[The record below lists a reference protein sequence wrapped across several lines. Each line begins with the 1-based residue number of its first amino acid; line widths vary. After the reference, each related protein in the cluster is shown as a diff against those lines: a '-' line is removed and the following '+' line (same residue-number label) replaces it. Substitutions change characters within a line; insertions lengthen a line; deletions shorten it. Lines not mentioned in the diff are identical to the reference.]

1 MQNLKYKAL
10 SIAMAVMTAASP
22 VLSSYT
28 AFASDNVADSIVV
41 NDDGTVSQ
49 TFTLGD
55 DSDDS
60 SEEKETKFLFL
71 NLKTTGGKAI
81 IAEGRDQEQ
90 TIRLDEKQDGSEYI
104 DVYDQDGL
112 LISSENAAENA
123 YMYVYEAEADNIVS
137 VKAEADDGYVINL
150 YELVD
155 DDTSKPEE
163 TGFDEKV
170 TSFMYPTFVDADK
183 TITIGFE
190 KTKTH
195 EDDITVEEVKTEDK
209 KDTQEDLS
217 DNLTVNDEKSEDGEA
232 GSEEGKTDKA
242 KDDLSDD
249 LTVNDTA
256 EDAEGAGE
264 NTGAEGEGAEAGSEN
279 GTAEDNADAVDA
291 DDKMGDLTVND
302 DIGIDG
308 SSSEEKAVVDGE
320 EGDGNTESLEDEA
333 DSSATTGN
341 EDEDELLNDSDI
353 STELV
358 TGDEIDEEKELAADE
373 AKSDTEDNIA
383 DEEGYP
389 SCASYVYKTEAVAKK
404 DKYFDINTYSEYE
417 DTNIEVVSVDG
428 NTDQQTW
435 NDDDS
440 FTVIYKE
447 SLKDNPDYYWNKE
460 VKFVVVEDADMATA
474 KSSECDN
481 ILPDWAPIGDADGV
495 GVPELAGTVLQGKT
509 YNVLVNDT
517 SWNPDVV
524 TNGYDI
530 SRFRMSTTGD
540 LGDFDVSKPGSYTL
554 RYVVSYFTLP
564 KYRWYVDTT
573 INVIDH
579 IDGHRIKVLNDS
591 IDVRMNGERLE
602 YGELYA
608 SEQSNVTFTVQV
620 SNANTFNEINPI
632 VKVLNGA
639 GEENPEAVNFT
650 TADSDSGKIYTYN
663 VNLKD
668 DEYITIDDT
677 NNICTFALGQS
688 YFGAWYPIKDNY
700 ITKDDINEIEQTYG
714 NVNTPP
720 EDEGDIVAYASGTN
734 TKNFGTIGVGQAH
747 GANVGIG
754 AVGYRTVMLGI
765 TSSGQTAIA
774 KWVSG
779 LTNTYDAAN
788 MKHFKAWLNT
798 RQLICADCTTWGEGQ
813 HAGWYASDQFPF
825 TITATAT
832 YNSSTN
838 KLTVKLDAVG
848 NASMSGN
855 YQKLAGDNSFT
866 GTSGYS
872 ITIRKRLV
880 NEEWAAKFYRV
891 RLNTKFTIYRYTNSA
906 WKEQKTVT
914 LSGATRDSVSVEGLQ
929 KGKYKVVEETNSNG
943 CVLNHDKYIFYLNES
958 NPSWQTGDD
967 VESGSVTENVSGT
980 YVLNYTQYYHGI
992 VLKKENDEGK
1002 PLSKAY
1008 FKIEYKPNST
1018 SSPEA
1023 TWYAKTDTNGEIILD
1038 NKHIQTNYTLPNG
1051 TKVKSSEAP
1060 LNAADD
1066 PVLPPGCLTITE
1078 VEAPDGY
1085 QLSSKSVTVSLKA
1098 VDNETRTLLY
1108 NVPTFVNTP
1117 DTGDFQLNKKI
1128 YHPSNFA
1135 SKTPRLYINTQ
1146 FKIYSDYDTTTKT
1159 CSGLVKTVAVSAN
1172 NTDDTSY
1179 SVLVEG
1185 LKPGRYYLQESKRN
1199 PGTVQNTNTYY
1210 FDITAG
1216 KKTSSFTNVETGNS
1230 GTAVANNPFRLTGK
1244 MFSKTDPNGRPLSGA
1259 TFKVVYSPLEPEDG
1273 YNPMYTWYFKTDSN
1287 GEVLYDSDHY
1297 VSNFNGSWSD
1307 DPLKLDDGTWAIP
1320 SGSLWVTEVEAP
1332 AGYKLDTQTHSIKL
1346 TGRLDSNGVYTIP
1359 DLEAEDLTII
1369 EYPDGWNVDL
1379 MTKKMDAA
1387 DGTPLSDAVFGIYS
1401 DRNCN
1406 NLITRLKSGRDGYTG
1421 TYRMEF
1427 DGDVNSTTVYCR
1439 EIKAPEGYQEND
1451 TIYPLTLT
1459 KANDNGQTRIFGE
1472 NGINGLGV
1480 YDEKV
1485 SEKWR
1490 LRYRVKKVDGDG
1502 HPVEGAVFRVYNAN
1516 NNPIAELTTNADGY
1530 SDIKGVQQIEGDVDS
1545 YTLYCKE
1552 TSAPAGYIFD
1562 STKRYTLT
1570 WNHSTYEALKNRGD
1584 ESGELQTFG
1593 GDTGIVNLTPTAT
1606 PTPVIT
1612 QPATPTPSDSPTPT
1626 PTKKPTPTPSD
1637 KPTPTPTDKPTPTP
1651 SDKPTPTPTDKPT
1664 PTPTDKPTPTP
1675 SDKPTPTPSET
1686 PTPTPTNTPTPTPT
1700 NTPTPT
1706 PTNTPTPT
1714 STPIPTPTDEP
1725 PTPGNGYVY
1734 VKKTSRAGQDL
1745 MDLDGYSLKGGKF
1758 SVTGGGFTGTLTTEE
1773 DGISNHLQ
1781 LPNNAYQTA
1790 VANDYED
1797 TNRAVV
1803 DETAIAP
1810 LSDTPD
1816 DTAYDV
1822 TDMDDVDSTS
1832 DNISDD
1838 VANTNNAIS
1847 EDVDALLDADYSD
1860 SSDEVI
1866 DDIDE
1871 YTGDDEGIANMALN
1885 PKITSYKVT
1894 EIEAPLGHNNY
1905 GVTKSFS
1912 VTMPQDKDRVI
1923 EVQFSDDPK
1932 VLDSRMTIKKLSA
1945 KGNPISGTIFKV
1957 EYIDDFNGNSDN
1969 VKRTWY
1975 LQSDAN
1981 GIVRFDDNH
1990 VVTSL
1995 TQYRSDEFFKFNNN
2009 IVLPYYG
2016 QLRFTEVSTPA
2027 SYVLNSEPFVVN
2039 LADAQ
2044 NGSTV
2049 DLSKTVY
2056 NDLEPAKVQL
2066 TKYKDDGSPLAG
2078 VEFEL
2083 KFVKESETAT
2093 NNKSENFSRLLNV
2106 GETATATTDADGKI
2120 TWENLDQGDYEIRET
2135 KTVDGCALL
2144 TDVIKVTLPL
2154 QLTKDEADSYGNVN
2168 KDLAKEDTNYTQ
2180 KWFFF
2185 DCKYEIKNNQVF
2197 LMPMTG
2203 SDGTWMYGFVGF
2215 AAIAFTG
2222 CLYLLLDEKKK
2233 NKRKHRRKRR

>member
-28 AFASDNVADSIVV
+28 AYASDNVTDNIVV

-49 TFTLGD
+49 TFNLGD
-55 DSDDS
+55 DNDDS

-81 IAEGRDQEQ
+81 ITEGKDQEQ

-104 DVYDQDGL
+104 DVYDQNGL
-112 LISSENAAENA
+112 LVSSENAVESA

-170 TSFMYPTFVDADK
+170 TSFMYPTFVNSDK

-190 KTKTH
+190 KTETS
-195 EDDITVEEVKTEDK
+195 EDDITVEEVKAEDK
-209 KDTQEDLS
+209 KDTQEDLA
-217 DNLTVNDEKSEDGEA
+217 DDLTVNDEKSEDGKADGEKD
-232 GSEEGKTDKA
+232 KTEN
-242 KDDLSDD
+242 DLSGD
-249 LTVNDTA
+249 LTVNDTVEDVDKAADA
-256 EDAEGAGE
+256 EDTE
-264 NTGAEGEGAEAGSEN
+264 NEGAEAGSES
-279 GTAEDNADAVDA
+279 AEDDADA

-308 SSSEEKAVVDGE
+308 SDDEEKAVVDGE
-320 EGDGNTESLEDEA
+320 EGSGLESGEAGTVDGEDKNESVVLDGETSFID
-333 DSSATTGN
+333 DNGN
-341 EDEDELLNDSDI
+341 EI

-358 TGDEIDEEKELAADE
+358 TGQEIDEAAETAADE
-373 AKSDTEDNIA
+373 DYYETENVVPTR
-383 DEEGYP
+383 EGYP
-389 SCASYVYKTEAVAKK
+389 
-404 DKYFDINTYSEYE
+404 DGYSEVLSTETVAQKDAYFTAE
-417 DTNIEVVSVDG
+417 SYHKYDNTTVTVISADEFNPETWTDGDTFEIQYKEVM
-428 NTDQQTW
+428 
-435 NDDDS
+435 NDD
-440 FTVIYKE
+440 
-447 SLKDNPDYYWNKE
+447 PDYFWYDD
-460 VKFVVVEDADMATA
+460 VTYVVVEDPEKATV
-474 KSSECDN
+474 KSAECDK
-481 ILPDWAPIGDADGV
+481 IIPDWVPDNSV
-495 GVPELAGTVLQGKT
+495 LGVPKLAGTVIPGLT
-509 YNVLVNDT
+509 YTVQKDDQTWSLGSVA
-517 SWNPDVV
+517 
-524 TNGYDI
+524 NGYDTG
-530 SRFRMSTTGD
+530 RFRTTVEDDG
-540 LGDFDVSKPGSYTL
+540 GFDISKTGSYTV
-554 RYVVSYFTLP
+554 RYQVSYFLLKGYT
-564 KYRWYVDTT
+564 WYVDTT
-573 INVIDH
+573 INVVDEISANS
-579 IDGHRIKVLNDS
+579 RIEVLNDS
-591 IDVRMNGERLE
+591 LKVTSNGQLIE
-602 YGELYA
+602 YGQLFQTNE
-608 SEQSNVTFTVQV
+608 SEVTFTVEAQ
-620 SNANTFNEINPI
+620 NEIMYNEIAPV
-632 VKVLNGA
+632 VKIMNADGEAKDILPTSESNG
-639 GEENPEAVNFT
+639 
-650 TADSDSGKIYTYN
+650 IYTYTIT
-663 VNLKD
+663 NLSD
-668 DEYITIDDT
+668 GDVVTIDDT
-677 NNICTFALGQS
+677 ANSCTFLMGKGYS
-688 YFGAWYPIKDNY
+688 GAWKNVTEVDINKDN
-700 ITKDDINEIEQTYG
+700 ISDIEELLHTVNKSDVEDISTY
-714 NVNTPP
+714 
-720 EDEGDIVAYASGTN
+720 AASS
-734 TKNFGTIGVGQAH
+734 KSF
-747 GANVGIG
+747 G
-754 AVGYRTVMLGI
+754 AVGVGYDVTSEASNAYNGGGHINGVSVKINSTGRTNI
-765 TSSGQTAIA
+765 YN
-774 KWVSG
+774 WVKG
-779 LTNTYDAAN
+779 LSNTYDSATLA
-788 MKHFKAWLNT
+788 KFKTWLSNLEIDAGCVSSSN
-798 RQLICADCTTWGEGQ
+798 Q
-813 HAGWYASDQFPF
+813 AGWHDKNDYAWY
-825 TITATAT
+825 ITGKADYDT
-832 YNSSTN
+832 STK
-838 KLTVKLDAVG
+838 KLTVTLTADGNTYQTDNYQHLQGDDSFTGAAGSCTITINKRMTNQDWCSRWYRISMTAQFSLYNSKGTKIKTISLKNSDTDVTAKTAKITGLDPGKYTLKETYACRGCVINETTYPITLSKTNPNWSPSKSTEKTG
-848 NASMSGN
+848 ISGN
-855 YQKLAGDNSFT
+855 Y
-866 GTSGYS
+866 
-872 ITIRKRLV
+872 I
-880 NEEWAAKFYRV
+880 
-891 RLNTKFTIYRYTNSA
+891 
-906 WKEQKTVT
+906 
-914 LSGATRDSVSVEGLQ
+914 
-929 KGKYKVVEETNSNG
+929 
-943 CVLNHDKYIFYLNES
+943 
-958 NPSWQTGDD
+958 
-967 VESGSVTENVSGT
+967 
-980 YVLNYTQYYHGI
+980 LNYNYYYAGI
-992 VLKKENDEGK
+992 VLKKLDGSTNE
-1002 PLSKAY
+1002 PLAGAY

-1018 SSPEA
+1018 SSAEA
-1023 TWYAKTDTNGEIILD
+1023 TWYARTDSNGEIILD
-1038 NKHIQTNYTLPNG
+1038 NKHIYSSYTLPSG
-1051 TKVKSSEAP
+1051 KTVSSDKAP
-1060 LNAADD
+1060 LNAAGDA
-1066 PVLPPGCLTITE
+1066 VLPIGCLTITE
-1078 VEAPDGY
+1078 VQAPDGY
-1085 QLSSKSVTVSLKA
+1085 KLDKTPVTVGLKA
-1098 VDNETRTLLY
+1098 VDDRTRVLTY
-1108 NVPTFVNTP
+1108 NVPTFRNTP
-1117 DTGDFQLNKKI
+1117 GTGDFQLNKKI

-1146 FKIYSDYDTTTKT
+1146 FKIYTNYDSTTKT

-1172 NTDDTSY
+1172 NTDDTTY
-1179 SVLVEG
+1179 SVMVEG

-1210 FDITAG
+1210 FDIIAG
-1216 KKTSSFTNVETGNS
+1216 KTINKFTNVETGNS

-1273 YNPMYTWYFKTDSN
+1273 YNPMYTWYFETDSN
-1287 GEVLYDSDHY
+1287 GEVLYDSNHY
-1297 VSNFNGSWSD
+1297 VSNFNGNWSD

-1320 SGSLWVTEVEAP
+1320 SGSLWVTEVKAP

-1369 EYPDGWNVDL
+1369 EYPDGWYVDL

-1387 DGTPLSDAVFGIYS
+1387 DGTPLSDAVFGIYR

-1406 NLITRLKSGRDGYTG
+1406 NLIATLISGSNGYTG
-1421 TYRMEF
+1421 TYRMEL

-1439 EIKAPEGYQEND
+1439 EIEAPEGYQRND

-1459 KANDNGQTRIFGE
+1459 KANDDGQTRIFGE
-1472 NGINGLGV
+1472 NGINGIGV

-1485 SEKWR
+1485 SEKWK
-1490 LRYRVKKVDGDG
+1490 LRYRVKKVDGEG
-1502 HPVEGAVFRVYNAN
+1502 KPVEGVVFDIYDNSDCVKPIATLETN
-1516 NNPIAELTTNADGY
+1516 NNGY
-1530 SDIKGVQQIEGDVDS
+1530 SDIELIKDIETSIDS

-1552 TSAPAGYIFD
+1552 YSAPAGYIFD
-1562 STKRYTLT
+1562 STKKYTLT
-1570 WNHSTYEALKNRGD
+1570 WNRSTYDALKNRGD

-1593 GDTGIVNLTPTAT
+1593 GDKGIVNLTPTAT

-1612 QPATPTPSDSPTPT
+1612 QPVTLTNTPTPT
-1626 PTKKPTPTPSD
+1626 PTS
-1637 KPTPTPTDKPTPTP
+1637 
-1651 SDKPTPTPTDKPT
+1651 
-1664 PTPTDKPTPTP
+1664 
-1675 SDKPTPTPSET
+1675 T

-1706 PTNTPTPT
+1706 PT
-1714 STPIPTPTDEP
+1714 DEP
-1725 PTPGNGYVY
+1725 PTPGTGYVY

-1758 SVTGGGFTGTLTTEE
+1758 SVIGDGFTGTLTTEE
-1773 DGISNHLQ
+1773 NGISNHLQ

-1797 TNRAVV
+1797 TDRAVV
-1803 DETAIAP
+1803 DETTIAP
-1810 LSDTPD
+1810 LD
-1816 DTAYDV
+1816 DAIATDETFDETADA
-1822 TDMDDVDSTS
+1822 DMEDVDTTS
-1832 DNISDD
+1832 DNISND
-1838 VANTNNAIS
+1838 VVNANNAIS

-1860 SSDEVI
+1860 SSDEII
-1866 DDIDE
+1866 DNIDE

-1912 VTMPQDKDRVI
+1912 VTMPQDKNRII

-1932 VLDSRMTIKKLSA
+1932 VLDSRMTIKKLST

-2049 DLSKTVY
+2049 DLSKTIY

-2066 TKYKDDGSPLAG
+2066 TKYKDDNSPLAG

-2135 KTVDGCALL
+2135 KTVDGYALL

-2168 KDLAKEDTNYTQ
+2168 KDLAKEDTNYTK
-2180 KWFFF
+2180 KWYFF

-2215 AAIAFTG
+2215 VAIAFTG

>member
-28 AFASDNVADSIVV
+28 AYASDDVADSIVV

-49 TFTLGD
+49 TFTLGND
-55 DSDDS
+55 NDDS

-81 IAEGRDQEQ
+81 IAEGKDQEQ

-170 TSFMYPTFVDADK
+170 TSFMYPTFVNADK

-190 KTKTH
+190 KTETP

-209 KDTQEDLS
+209 KDTQEDLA
-217 DNLTVNDEKSEDGEA
+217 DDLTVNDEKSEDGKADGEKD
-232 GSEEGKTDKA
+232 KTEN
-242 KDDLSDD
+242 DLSGD
-249 LTVNDTA
+249 LTVNDTVEDVDKAADA
-256 EDAEGAGE
+256 EDTETEG
-264 NTGAEGEGAEAGSEN
+264 TEAGSE
-279 GTAEDNADAVDA
+279 TAEDDADA

-308 SSSEEKAVVDGE
+308 SSGEEKAAVDGE
-320 EGDGNTESLEDEA
+320 EGDELENGEAGTVDSEDKNESVVLDGETSFID
-333 DSSATTGN
+333 DNGN
-341 EDEDELLNDSDI
+341 EI

-358 TGDEIDEEKELAADE
+358 TGQEIDEAAETAADE
-373 AKSDTEDNIA
+373 DYYETENA
-383 DEEGYP
+383 VPTREGYP
-389 SCASYVYKTEAVAKK
+389 
-404 DKYFDINTYSEYE
+404 DGYSEVLSTE
-417 DTNIEVVSVDG
+417 TVAQKDTYFTAESYHKYDNTTVTVISADEFNPETWTDGDTFEIQYKEVM
-428 NTDQQTW
+428 
-435 NDDDS
+435 NDD
-440 FTVIYKE
+440 
-447 SLKDNPDYYWNKE
+447 PDYFWYDD
-460 VKFVVVEDADMATA
+460 VTYVVVEDPEKATV
-474 KSSECDN
+474 KSAECDK
-481 ILPDWAPIGDADGV
+481 IIPDWVPDNSV
-495 GVPELAGTVLQGKT
+495 LGVPKLAGTVIPGLT
-509 YNVLVNDT
+509 YTVQKDDQTWSLGSVA
-517 SWNPDVV
+517 
-524 TNGYDI
+524 NGYDTG
-530 SRFRMSTTGD
+530 RFRTTVEDDG
-540 LGDFDVSKPGSYTL
+540 GFDISKTGSYTV
-554 RYVVSYFTLP
+554 RYQVSYFLLKEYT
-564 KYRWYVDTT
+564 WYVDTT
-573 INVIDH
+573 INVVDEISTNS
-579 IDGHRIKVLNDS
+579 RIEVLNDS
-591 IDVRMNGERLE
+591 LKVTSNGQLIE
-602 YGELYA
+602 YGQLFQTKE
-608 SEQSNVTFTVQV
+608 SEVTFTVEAQ
-620 SNANTFNEINPI
+620 NEIMYNEIAPVVKIMNADGEAKDILPI
-632 VKVLNGA
+632 SESNG
-639 GEENPEAVNFT
+639 
-650 TADSDSGKIYTYN
+650 IYTYTIT
-663 VNLKD
+663 NLSD
-668 DEYITIDDT
+668 GDVVTIDDT
-677 NNICTFALGQS
+677 ANSCTFLMGKGYS
-688 YFGAWYPIKDNY
+688 GAWKNVTEVDVNKDN
-700 ITKDDINEIEQTYG
+700 ISDIEELLHTVNKSDVEDISTY
-714 NVNTPP
+714 
-720 EDEGDIVAYASGTN
+720 AASS
-734 TKNFGTIGVGQAH
+734 KSF
-747 GANVGIG
+747 G
-754 AVGYRTVMLGI
+754 AVGVGYDVTSEASNAYNGGGHINGVSVKINSTGRTNI
-765 TSSGQTAIA
+765 YN
-774 KWVSG
+774 WVKG
-779 LTNTYDAAN
+779 LSNTYDSATLAR
-788 MKHFKAWLNT
+788 FKTWLSDLEIDAGCVSSSN
-798 RQLICADCTTWGEGQ
+798 Q
-813 HAGWYASDQFPF
+813 AGWHDKNDYAWY
-825 TITATAT
+825 ITGKADYDT
-832 YNSSTN
+832 STK
-838 KLTVKLDAVG
+838 KLTVTLTADGNTYQTDNYQHLQGDDSFTGAAGSCTITINKRMTNQDWCSRWYRISMTAQFSLYNSKGTKIKTISLKDSDTDVTAKTAKITGLDPGKYTLKETYACRGCVINETTYPITLSKTNPNWSPSKSTEKTG
-848 NASMSGN
+848 ISGN
-855 YQKLAGDNSFT
+855 Y
-866 GTSGYS
+866 
-872 ITIRKRLV
+872 I
-880 NEEWAAKFYRV
+880 
-891 RLNTKFTIYRYTNSA
+891 
-906 WKEQKTVT
+906 
-914 LSGATRDSVSVEGLQ
+914 
-929 KGKYKVVEETNSNG
+929 
-943 CVLNHDKYIFYLNES
+943 
-958 NPSWQTGDD
+958 
-967 VESGSVTENVSGT
+967 
-980 YVLNYTQYYHGI
+980 LNYNYYYAGI
-992 VLKKENDEGK
+992 VLKKLDGSTNE
-1002 PLSKAY
+1002 PLAGAY

-1018 SSPEA
+1018 SSAEA
-1023 TWYAKTDTNGEIILD
+1023 TWYARTDSNGEIILD
-1038 NKHIQTNYTLPNG
+1038 NKHIYSSYTLPNG
-1051 TKVKSSEAP
+1051 KTVSSDKAP
-1060 LNAADD
+1060 LNAAGDA
-1066 PVLPPGCLTITE
+1066 VLPIGCLTITE

-1085 QLSSKSVTVSLKA
+1085 KLDKTPVTVGLKA
-1098 VDNETRTLLY
+1098 VNDTTRVLTY
-1108 NVPTFVNTP
+1108 NVPTFKNTP
-1117 DTGDFQLNKKI
+1117 GTGDFQLNKKI

-1146 FKIYSDYDTTTKT
+1146 FKIYSDYDTATKT

-1179 SVLVEG
+1179 SVMVEG

-1210 FDITAG
+1210 FDIIAG
-1216 KKTSSFTNVETGNS
+1216 KTINKFTNVETGNS

-1273 YNPMYTWYFKTDSN
+1273 YNPMYTWYFETDSN
-1287 GEVLYDSDHY
+1287 GEVLYDSNHY

-1320 SGSLWVTEVEAP
+1320 SGSLWVTEVKAP
-1332 AGYKLDTQTHSIKL
+1332 AGYKIDTQTHSIKL

-1406 NLITRLKSGRDGYTG
+1406 NLIARLKSGRDGYTG

-1427 DGDVNSTTVYCR
+1427 DGGVNSTTVYCR
-1439 EIKAPEGYQEND
+1439 EIEAPEGYQRND
-1451 TIYPLTLT
+1451 TIYHLTLT
-1459 KANDNGQTRIFGE
+1459 KANDDGQTRIFGE

-1485 SEKWR
+1485 SEKWK

-1502 HPVEGAVFRVYNAN
+1502 KPVEGVVFRVYNESGDMVD
-1516 NNPIAELTTNADGY
+1516 ELTTNANGY
-1530 SDIKGVQQIEGDVDS
+1530 SDITLIKDIESSVDS

-1552 TSAPAGYIFD
+1552 YRAPAGYIFD
-1562 STKRYTLT
+1562 STKKYTLT
-1570 WNHSTYEALKNRGD
+1570 WNRSTYDALKNRGD

-1593 GDTGIVNLTPTAT
+1593 GDKGIVNLTPTAT
-1606 PTPVIT
+1606 PTPIIT
-1612 QPATPTPSDSPTPT
+1612 QPVTPPPSNTPTPT
-1626 PTKKPTPTPSD
+1626 PTS
-1637 KPTPTPTDKPTPTP
+1637 
-1651 SDKPTPTPTDKPT
+1651 
-1664 PTPTDKPTPTP
+1664 
-1675 SDKPTPTPSET
+1675 T

-1700 NTPTPT
+1700 
-1706 PTNTPTPT
+1706 
-1714 STPIPTPTDEP
+1714 PTDEP
-1725 PTPGNGYVY
+1725 PAPGTGYVY

-1781 LPNNAYQTA
+1781 LPNNAYQAA

-1797 TNRAVV
+1797 TGRAVV
-1803 DETAIAP
+1803 DETTIAP
-1810 LSDTPD
+1810 LDDAIATDEASDE
-1816 DTAYDV
+1816 TAY
-1822 TDMDDVDSTS
+1822 TDMEDVDTTS

-1838 VANTNNAIS
+1838 VVNTNNAIS

-1866 DDIDE
+1866 DNIDE

-2056 NDLEPAKVQL
+2056 NDLEPVKAQL

-2083 KFVKESETAT
+2083 KFVKESESVTK
-2093 NNKSENFSRLLNV
+2093 NKSESFSRLLNV
-2106 GETATATTDADGKI
+2106 GETTTATTDADGKI

-2144 TDVIKVTLPL
+2144 TDVIKITLPL

-2168 KDLAKEDTNYTQ
+2168 KDLAKEDTNYTK
-2180 KWFFF
+2180 KWYFF

>member
-28 AFASDNVADSIVV
+28 AYASDDVADSIVV

-55 DSDDS
+55 DNDDS

-81 IAEGRDQEQ
+81 IAEGKDQEQ

-170 TSFMYPTFVDADK
+170 TSFMYPTFVNADK

-190 KTKTH
+190 KTETP

-209 KDTQEDLS
+209 KDTQEDLA
-217 DNLTVNDEKSEDGEA
+217 DDLTVNDEKSEDGKADGEKD
-232 GSEEGKTDKA
+232 KTEN
-242 KDDLSDD
+242 DLSGD
-249 LTVNDTA
+249 LTVNDTVEDVDKAADA
-256 EDAEGAGE
+256 EDTETEG
-264 NTGAEGEGAEAGSEN
+264 TEAGSE
-279 GTAEDNADAVDA
+279 TAEDDADA

-308 SSSEEKAVVDGE
+308 SSGEEKAAVDGE
-320 EGDGNTESLEDEA
+320 EGDELENGEAGTVDSEDKNESVVLDGETSFID
-333 DSSATTGN
+333 DNGN
-341 EDEDELLNDSDI
+341 EI

-358 TGDEIDEEKELAADE
+358 TGQEIDEAAETAADE
-373 AKSDTEDNIA
+373 DYYETENA
-383 DEEGYP
+383 VPTREGYP
-389 SCASYVYKTEAVAKK
+389 
-404 DKYFDINTYSEYE
+404 DGYSEVLSTE
-417 DTNIEVVSVDG
+417 TVAQKDTYFTAESYHKYDNTTVTVISADEFNPETWTDGDTFEIQYKEVM
-428 NTDQQTW
+428 
-435 NDDDS
+435 NDD
-440 FTVIYKE
+440 
-447 SLKDNPDYYWNKE
+447 PDYFWYDD
-460 VKFVVVEDADMATA
+460 VTYVVVEDPEKATV
-474 KSSECDN
+474 KSAECDK
-481 ILPDWAPIGDADGV
+481 IIPDWVPDNSV
-495 GVPELAGTVLQGKT
+495 LGVPKLAGTVIPGLT
-509 YNVLVNDT
+509 YTVQKDDQTWSLGSVA
-517 SWNPDVV
+517 
-524 TNGYDI
+524 NGYDTG
-530 SRFRMSTTGD
+530 RFRTTVEDDG
-540 LGDFDVSKPGSYTL
+540 GFDISKTGSYTV
-554 RYVVSYFTLP
+554 RYQVSYFLLKEYT
-564 KYRWYVDTT
+564 WYVDTT
-573 INVIDH
+573 INVVDEISTNS
-579 IDGHRIKVLNDS
+579 RIEVLNDS
-591 IDVRMNGERLE
+591 LKVTSNGQLIE
-602 YGELYA
+602 YGQLFQTKE
-608 SEQSNVTFTVQV
+608 SEVTFTVEAQ
-620 SNANTFNEINPI
+620 NEIMYNEIAPVVKIMNADGEAKDILPI
-632 VKVLNGA
+632 SESNG
-639 GEENPEAVNFT
+639 
-650 TADSDSGKIYTYN
+650 IYTYTIT
-663 VNLKD
+663 NLSD
-668 DEYITIDDT
+668 GDVVTIDDT
-677 NNICTFALGQS
+677 ANSCTFLMGKGYS
-688 YFGAWYPIKDNY
+688 GAWKNVTEVDVNKDN
-700 ITKDDINEIEQTYG
+700 ISDIEELLHTVNKSDVEDISTY
-714 NVNTPP
+714 
-720 EDEGDIVAYASGTN
+720 AASS
-734 TKNFGTIGVGQAH
+734 KSF
-747 GANVGIG
+747 G
-754 AVGYRTVMLGI
+754 AVGVGYDVTSEASNAYNGGGHINGVSVKINSTGRTNI
-765 TSSGQTAIA
+765 YN
-774 KWVSG
+774 WVKG
-779 LTNTYDAAN
+779 LSNTYDSATLAR
-788 MKHFKAWLNT
+788 FKTWLSDLEIDAGCVSSSN
-798 RQLICADCTTWGEGQ
+798 Q
-813 HAGWYASDQFPF
+813 AGWHDKNDYAWY
-825 TITATAT
+825 ITGKADYDT
-832 YNSSTN
+832 STK
-838 KLTVKLDAVG
+838 KLTVTLTADGNTYQTDNYQHLQGDDSFTGAAGSCTITINKRMTNQDWCSRWYRISMTAQFSLYNSKGTKIKTISLKDSDTDVTAKTAKITGLDPGKYTLKETYACRGCVINETTYPITLSKTNPNWSPSKSTEKTG
-848 NASMSGN
+848 ISGN
-855 YQKLAGDNSFT
+855 Y
-866 GTSGYS
+866 
-872 ITIRKRLV
+872 I
-880 NEEWAAKFYRV
+880 
-891 RLNTKFTIYRYTNSA
+891 
-906 WKEQKTVT
+906 
-914 LSGATRDSVSVEGLQ
+914 
-929 KGKYKVVEETNSNG
+929 
-943 CVLNHDKYIFYLNES
+943 
-958 NPSWQTGDD
+958 
-967 VESGSVTENVSGT
+967 
-980 YVLNYTQYYHGI
+980 LNYNYYYAGI
-992 VLKKENDEGK
+992 VLKKLDGSTNE
-1002 PLSKAY
+1002 PLAGAY

-1018 SSPEA
+1018 SSAEA
-1023 TWYAKTDTNGEIILD
+1023 TWYARTDSNGEIILD
-1038 NKHIQTNYTLPNG
+1038 NKHIYSSYTLPSG
-1051 TKVKSSEAP
+1051 KTVSSDKAP
-1060 LNAADD
+1060 LNAAGDA
-1066 PVLPPGCLTITE
+1066 VLPIGCLTITE

-1085 QLSSKSVTVSLKA
+1085 KLDKTPVTVGLKA
-1098 VDNETRTLLY
+1098 VNDTTRVLTY
-1108 NVPTFVNTP
+1108 NVPTFKNTP
-1117 DTGDFQLNKKI
+1117 GTGDFQLNKKI

-1146 FKIYSDYDTTTKT
+1146 FKIYSDYDTATKT

-1172 NTDDTSY
+1172 NTDDTTY
-1179 SVLVEG
+1179 SVMVEG

-1210 FDITAG
+1210 FDIIAG
-1216 KKTSSFTNVETGNS
+1216 KTINKFTNVETGNS

-1273 YNPMYTWYFKTDSN
+1273 YNPMYTWYFETDSN
-1287 GEVLYDSDHY
+1287 GEVLYDSNHY
-1297 VSNFNGSWSD
+1297 VSNFNGNWSD

-1320 SGSLWVTEVEAP
+1320 SGSLWVTEVKAP
-1332 AGYKLDTQTHSIKL
+1332 AGYKIDTQTHSIKL

-1406 NLITRLKSGRDGYTG
+1406 NLIARLQSDRDGYTG

-1439 EIKAPEGYQEND
+1439 EIEAPEGYQRND
-1451 TIYPLTLT
+1451 TIYHLTLT
-1459 KANDNGQTRIFGE
+1459 KANDDGQTRMFGE

-1485 SEKWR
+1485 SEKWK

-1502 HPVEGAVFRVYNAN
+1502 KPVEGVVFRVYNESGDMVD
-1516 NNPIAELTTNADGY
+1516 ELTTNANGY
-1530 SDIKGVQQIEGDVDS
+1530 SDITLIKDIESSVDS

-1552 TSAPAGYIFD
+1552 YRAPAGYIFD
-1562 STKRYTLT
+1562 STKKYTLT
-1570 WNHSTYEALKNRGD
+1570 WNRSTYDALKNRGD

-1593 GDTGIVNLTPTAT
+1593 GDKGIVNLTPTAT
-1606 PTPVIT
+1606 PTPIIT
-1612 QPATPTPSDSPTPT
+1612 QPVTPPPSNTPTPT
-1626 PTKKPTPTPSD
+1626 PTS
-1637 KPTPTPTDKPTPTP
+1637 
-1651 SDKPTPTPTDKPT
+1651 
-1664 PTPTDKPTPTP
+1664 
-1675 SDKPTPTPSET
+1675 T

-1700 NTPTPT
+1700 
-1706 PTNTPTPT
+1706 
-1714 STPIPTPTDEP
+1714 PTDEP
-1725 PTPGNGYVY
+1725 PAPGTGYVY

-1781 LPNNAYQTA
+1781 LPNNAYQAA

-1797 TNRAVV
+1797 TGRAVV
-1803 DETAIAP
+1803 DETTIAP
-1810 LSDTPD
+1810 LDDAIATDETSDE
-1816 DTAYDV
+1816 TAY
-1822 TDMDDVDSTS
+1822 TDMEDVDTTS

-1838 VANTNNAIS
+1838 VVNTNNAIS

-1866 DDIDE
+1866 DNIDE

-2093 NNKSENFSRLLNV
+2093 KNKSESFSRLLNV
-2106 GETATATTDADGKI
+2106 GETTTATTDADGKI

-2144 TDVIKVTLPL
+2144 TDVIKITLPL

-2168 KDLAKEDTNYTQ
+2168 KDLAKEDTNYTK
-2180 KWFFF
+2180 KWYFF

-2233 NKRKHRRKRR
+2233 NKRKHRRNRR

>member
-1 MQNLKYKAL
+1 MR
-10 SIAMAVMTAASP
+10 
-22 VLSSYT
+22 
-28 AFASDNVADSIVV
+28 VV
-41 NDDGTVSQ
+41 
-49 TFTLGD
+49 
-55 DSDDS
+55 
-60 SEEKETKFLFL
+60 
-71 NLKTTGGKAI
+71 
-81 IAEGRDQEQ
+81 
-90 TIRLDEKQDGSEYI
+90 
-104 DVYDQDGL
+104 
-112 LISSENAAENA
+112 
-123 YMYVYEAEADNIVS
+123 
-137 VKAEADDGYVINL
+137 
-150 YELVD
+150 
-155 DDTSKPEE
+155 
-163 TGFDEKV
+163 
-170 TSFMYPTFVDADK
+170 
-183 TITIGFE
+183 
-190 KTKTH
+190 H
-195 EDDITVEEVKTEDK
+195 
-209 KDTQEDLS
+209 
-217 DNLTVNDEKSEDGEA
+217 
-232 GSEEGKTDKA
+232 
-242 KDDLSDD
+242 
-249 LTVNDTA
+249 
-256 EDAEGAGE
+256 
-264 NTGAEGEGAEAGSEN
+264 
-279 GTAEDNADAVDA
+279 
-291 DDKMGDLTVND
+291 
-302 DIGIDG
+302 
-308 SSSEEKAVVDGE
+308 
-320 EGDGNTESLEDEA
+320 
-333 DSSATTGN
+333 
-341 EDEDELLNDSDI
+341 
-353 STELV
+353 
-358 TGDEIDEEKELAADE
+358 
-373 AKSDTEDNIA
+373 
-383 DEEGYP
+383 
-389 SCASYVYKTEAVAKK
+389 
-404 DKYFDINTYSEYE
+404 
-417 DTNIEVVSVDG
+417 
-428 NTDQQTW
+428 
-435 NDDDS
+435 
-440 FTVIYKE
+440 
-447 SLKDNPDYYWNKE
+447 
-460 VKFVVVEDADMATA
+460 
-474 KSSECDN
+474 
-481 ILPDWAPIGDADGV
+481 
-495 GVPELAGTVLQGKT
+495 
-509 YNVLVNDT
+509 
-517 SWNPDVV
+517 
-524 TNGYDI
+524 
-530 SRFRMSTTGD
+530 
-540 LGDFDVSKPGSYTL
+540 
-554 RYVVSYFTLP
+554 
-564 KYRWYVDTT
+564 
-573 INVIDH
+573 
-579 IDGHRIKVLNDS
+579 
-591 IDVRMNGERLE
+591 
-602 YGELYA
+602 
-608 SEQSNVTFTVQV
+608 
-620 SNANTFNEINPI
+620 
-632 VKVLNGA
+632 
-639 GEENPEAVNFT
+639 
-650 TADSDSGKIYTYN
+650 
-663 VNLKD
+663 
-668 DEYITIDDT
+668 
-677 NNICTFALGQS
+677 
-688 YFGAWYPIKDNY
+688 
-700 ITKDDINEIEQTYG
+700 
-714 NVNTPP
+714 
-720 EDEGDIVAYASGTN
+720 
-734 TKNFGTIGVGQAH
+734 
-747 GANVGIG
+747 
-754 AVGYRTVMLGI
+754 
-765 TSSGQTAIA
+765 
-774 KWVSG
+774 
-779 LTNTYDAAN
+779 
-788 MKHFKAWLNT
+788 
-798 RQLICADCTTWGEGQ
+798 
-813 HAGWYASDQFPF
+813 
-825 TITATAT
+825 
-832 YNSSTN
+832 
-838 KLTVKLDAVG
+838 
-848 NASMSGN
+848 
-855 YQKLAGDNSFT
+855 
-866 GTSGYS
+866 
-872 ITIRKRLV
+872 
-880 NEEWAAKFYRV
+880 
-891 RLNTKFTIYRYTNSA
+891 
-906 WKEQKTVT
+906 
-914 LSGATRDSVSVEGLQ
+914 
-929 KGKYKVVEETNSNG
+929 
-943 CVLNHDKYIFYLNES
+943 
-958 NPSWQTGDD
+958 
-967 VESGSVTENVSGT
+967 
-980 YVLNYTQYYHGI
+980 
-992 VLKKENDEGK
+992 
-1002 PLSKAY
+1002 
-1008 FKIEYKPNST
+1008 YKPNST

-1038 NKHIQTNYTLPNG
+1038 NKHIHTTYKLPNG
-1051 TKVKSSEAP
+1051 KTVKSSEAP

-1085 QLSSKSVTVSLKA
+1085 QLNSKPVTVSLKA

-1108 NVPTFVNTP
+1108 NVPTFINTP
-1117 DTGDFQLNKKI
+1117 GTGDFQLNKKI
-1128 YHPSNFA
+1128 YNPSNFA

-1146 FKIYSDYDTTTKT
+1146 FKIYSDYDTATKT

-1179 SVLVEG
+1179 SVMVEG

-1210 FDITAG
+1210 FDIIAG
-1216 KKTSSFTNVETGNS
+1216 KTINKFTNVETGNS

-1273 YNPMYTWYFKTDSN
+1273 YNPMYTWYFETDSN
-1287 GEVLYDSDHY
+1287 GEVLYDSNHY

-1320 SGSLWVTEVEAP
+1320 SGSLWVTEVKAP
-1332 AGYKLDTQTHSIKL
+1332 AGYKIDTQTHSIKL

-1387 DGTPLSDAVFGIYS
+1387 DGTPLSNAVFGIYS

-1406 NLITRLKSGRDGYTG
+1406 NLIARLKSDIDGYTG

-1427 DGDVNSTTVYCR
+1427 DGGVNSTTVYCR
-1439 EIKAPEGYQEND
+1439 EIEAPEGYQRND

-1459 KANDNGQTRIFGE
+1459 KANDDGQTRIFGE

-1485 SEKWR
+1485 SEKWK
-1490 LRYRVKKVDGDG
+1490 LRYRVKKVDGNG
-1502 HPVEGAVFRVYNAN
+1502 KPIEGVVFRIYNAN

-1530 SDIKGVQQIEGDVDS
+1530 SDIKLIKDIESSIDS

-1552 TSAPAGYIFD
+1552 TSAPSGYIFD
-1562 STKRYTLT
+1562 STKKYPLT
-1570 WNHSTYEALKNRGD
+1570 WNRSTYDALKNRGD

-1593 GDTGIVNLTPTAT
+1593 GDKGIVNLTPTAT
-1606 PTPVIT
+1606 PTPIIT
-1612 QPATPTPSDSPTPT
+1612 QPVTPPPSNTPTPT
-1626 PTKKPTPTPSD
+1626 PTS
-1637 KPTPTPTDKPTPTP
+1637 
-1651 SDKPTPTPTDKPT
+1651 
-1664 PTPTDKPTPTP
+1664 
-1675 SDKPTPTPSET
+1675 T

-1700 NTPTPT
+1700 
-1706 PTNTPTPT
+1706 
-1714 STPIPTPTDEP
+1714 PTDEP
-1725 PTPGNGYVY
+1725 PAPGTGYVY

-1745 MDLDGYSLKGGKF
+1745 LDLDGYSLKGGKF
-1758 SVTGGGFTGTLTTEE
+1758 SVTGDGFTGTLTTEE

-1797 TNRAVV
+1797 TGRAVV
-1803 DETAIAP
+1803 DETTIAP
-1810 LSDTPD
+1810 LDDAIATDETSDE
-1816 DTAYDV
+1816 TAY
-1822 TDMDDVDSTS
+1822 TDMEDVDTTS

-1838 VANTNNAIS
+1838 VVNTNNAIS

-1866 DDIDE
+1866 DNIDE

-2093 NNKSENFSRLLNV
+2093 NNKSESFSRLLNV
-2106 GETATATTDADGKI
+2106 GETTTATTDADGKI

-2168 KDLAKEDTNYTQ
+2168 KDLAKEDTNYTK
-2180 KWFFF
+2180 KWYFF

>member
-28 AFASDNVADSIVV
+28 AYASDDVADSIVV

-55 DSDDS
+55 DNDDS

-81 IAEGRDQEQ
+81 IAEGKDQEQ

-170 TSFMYPTFVDADK
+170 TSFMYPTFVNADK

-190 KTKTH
+190 KTETP

-209 KDTQEDLS
+209 KDTQEDLA
-217 DNLTVNDEKSEDGEA
+217 DDLTVNDEKSEDGKADGEKD
-232 GSEEGKTDKA
+232 KTEN
-242 KDDLSDD
+242 DLSGD
-249 LTVNDTA
+249 LTVNDTVEDVDKAADA
-256 EDAEGAGE
+256 EDTETEG
-264 NTGAEGEGAEAGSEN
+264 TEAGSE
-279 GTAEDNADAVDA
+279 TAEDDADA

-308 SSSEEKAVVDGE
+308 SSGEEKAAVDGE
-320 EGDGNTESLEDEA
+320 EGDELENGEAGTVDSEDKNESVVLDGETSFID
-333 DSSATTGN
+333 DNGN
-341 EDEDELLNDSDI
+341 EI

-358 TGDEIDEEKELAADE
+358 TGQEIDEAAETAADE
-373 AKSDTEDNIA
+373 DYYETENA
-383 DEEGYP
+383 VPTREGYP
-389 SCASYVYKTEAVAKK
+389 
-404 DKYFDINTYSEYE
+404 DGYSEVLSTE
-417 DTNIEVVSVDG
+417 TVAQKDTYFTAESYHKYDNTTVTVISADEFNPETWTDGDTFEIQYKEVM
-428 NTDQQTW
+428 
-435 NDDDS
+435 NDD
-440 FTVIYKE
+440 
-447 SLKDNPDYYWNKE
+447 PDYFWYDD
-460 VKFVVVEDADMATA
+460 VTYVVVEDPEKATV
-474 KSSECDN
+474 KSAECDK
-481 ILPDWAPIGDADGV
+481 IIPDWVPDNSV
-495 GVPELAGTVLQGKT
+495 LGVPKLAGTVIPGLT
-509 YNVLVNDT
+509 YTVQKDDQTWSLGSVA
-517 SWNPDVV
+517 
-524 TNGYDI
+524 NGYDTG
-530 SRFRMSTTGD
+530 RFRTTVEDDG
-540 LGDFDVSKPGSYTL
+540 GFDISKTGSYTV
-554 RYVVSYFTLP
+554 RYQVSYFLLKEYT
-564 KYRWYVDTT
+564 WYVDTT
-573 INVIDH
+573 INVVDEISTNS
-579 IDGHRIKVLNDS
+579 RIEVLNDS
-591 IDVRMNGERLE
+591 LKVTSNGQLIE
-602 YGELYA
+602 YGQLFQTKE
-608 SEQSNVTFTVQV
+608 SEVTFTVKAQ
-620 SNANTFNEINPI
+620 NEIMYNEIAPVVKIMNADGEAKDILPI
-632 VKVLNGA
+632 SESNG
-639 GEENPEAVNFT
+639 
-650 TADSDSGKIYTYN
+650 IYTYTIT
-663 VNLKD
+663 NLSD
-668 DEYITIDDT
+668 GDVVTIDDT
-677 NNICTFALGQS
+677 ANSCTFLMGKGYS
-688 YFGAWYPIKDNY
+688 GAWKNVTEVDVNKDN
-700 ITKDDINEIEQTYG
+700 ISDIEELLHTVNKSDVEDISTY
-714 NVNTPP
+714 
-720 EDEGDIVAYASGTN
+720 AASS
-734 TKNFGTIGVGQAH
+734 KSF
-747 GANVGIG
+747 G
-754 AVGYRTVMLGI
+754 AVGVGYDVTSEASNAYNGGGHINGVSVKINSTGRTNI
-765 TSSGQTAIA
+765 YN
-774 KWVSG
+774 WVKG
-779 LTNTYDAAN
+779 LSNTYDSATLAR
-788 MKHFKAWLNT
+788 FKTWLSDLEIDAGCVSSSN
-798 RQLICADCTTWGEGQ
+798 Q
-813 HAGWYASDQFPF
+813 AGWHDKNDYAWY
-825 TITATAT
+825 ITGKADYDT
-832 YNSSTN
+832 STK
-838 KLTVKLDAVG
+838 KLTVTLTADGNTYQTDNYQHLQGDDSFTGAAGSCTITINKRMTNQDWCSRWYRISMTAQFSLYNSKGTKIKTISLKDSDTDATAKTAKITGLDPGKYTLKETYACRGCVINETTYPITLSKTNPNWSPSKSTEKTG
-848 NASMSGN
+848 ISGN
-855 YQKLAGDNSFT
+855 Y
-866 GTSGYS
+866 
-872 ITIRKRLV
+872 I
-880 NEEWAAKFYRV
+880 
-891 RLNTKFTIYRYTNSA
+891 
-906 WKEQKTVT
+906 
-914 LSGATRDSVSVEGLQ
+914 
-929 KGKYKVVEETNSNG
+929 
-943 CVLNHDKYIFYLNES
+943 
-958 NPSWQTGDD
+958 
-967 VESGSVTENVSGT
+967 
-980 YVLNYTQYYHGI
+980 LNYNYYYAGI
-992 VLKKENDEGK
+992 VLKKLDGSTNE
-1002 PLSKAY
+1002 PLAGAY

-1018 SSPEA
+1018 SSAEA
-1023 TWYAKTDTNGEIILD
+1023 TWYARTDSNGEIILD
-1038 NKHIQTNYTLPNG
+1038 NKHIYSSYTLPNG
-1051 TKVKSSEAP
+1051 KTVSSDKAP
-1060 LNAADD
+1060 LNAAGDA
-1066 PVLPPGCLTITE
+1066 VLPIGCLTITE

-1085 QLSSKSVTVSLKA
+1085 KLDKTPVTVGLKA
-1098 VDNETRTLLY
+1098 VNDTTRVLTY
-1108 NVPTFVNTP
+1108 NVPTFKNTP
-1117 DTGDFQLNKKI
+1117 GTGDFQLNKKI

-1146 FKIYSDYDTTTKT
+1146 FKIYSDYDTATKT

-1179 SVLVEG
+1179 SVMVEG

-1210 FDITAG
+1210 FDIIAG
-1216 KKTSSFTNVETGNS
+1216 KTINKFTNVETGNS

-1273 YNPMYTWYFKTDSN
+1273 YNPMYTWYFETDSN
-1287 GEVLYDSDHY
+1287 GEVLYDSNHY

-1320 SGSLWVTEVEAP
+1320 SGSLWVTEVKAP
-1332 AGYKLDTQTHSIKL
+1332 AGYKIDTQTHSIKL

-1406 NLITRLKSGRDGYTG
+1406 NLIARLTSDRDGYTG

-1439 EIKAPEGYQEND
+1439 EIEAPEGYQRND
-1451 TIYPLTLT
+1451 TIYHLTLT
-1459 KANDNGQTRIFGE
+1459 KANDDGQTRIFGE

-1485 SEKWR
+1485 SEKWK

-1502 HPVEGAVFRVYNAN
+1502 KPIEGVVFRIYNAN

-1530 SDIKGVQQIEGDVDS
+1530 SDIKLIKDIESSIDS

-1552 TSAPAGYIFD
+1552 TSAPSGYIFD
-1562 STKRYTLT
+1562 STKKYPLT
-1570 WNHSTYEALKNRGD
+1570 WNRSTYDALKNRGD

-1593 GDTGIVNLTPTAT
+1593 GDKGIVNLTPTAT
-1606 PTPVIT
+1606 PTPIIT
-1612 QPATPTPSDSPTPT
+1612 QPVTPPPSNTPTPT
-1626 PTKKPTPTPSD
+1626 PTST
-1637 KPTPTPTDKPTPTP
+1637 PTPTPTNTPTQTPVITQSVTPPP
-1651 SDKPTPTPTDKPT
+1651 SNTPTPTPT
-1664 PTPTDKPTPTP
+1664 
-1675 SDKPTPTPSET
+1675 ST

-1700 NTPTPT
+1700 STPTPT
-1706 PTNTPTPT
+1706 PTNTPTQT
-1714 STPIPTPTDEP
+1714 PTPTDEP
-1725 PTPGNGYVY
+1725 PAPGTGYVY

-1745 MDLDGYSLKGGKF
+1745 LDLDGYSLKGGKF
-1758 SVTGGGFTGTLTTEE
+1758 SVTGDGFTGTLTTEE

-1781 LPNNAYQTA
+1781 LPNNAYQAA

-1797 TNRAVV
+1797 TGRAVV
-1803 DETAIAP
+1803 DETTIAP
-1810 LSDTPD
+1810 LDDAIATDETSDE
-1816 DTAYDV
+1816 TAY
-1822 TDMDDVDSTS
+1822 TDMEDVDTTS

-1838 VANTNNAIS
+1838 VVNTNNAIS

-1860 SSDEVI
+1860 SSGEVI
-1866 DDIDE
+1866 DNIDE
-1871 YTGDDEGIANMALN
+1871 YTGDEEGIANMALN

-2056 NDLEPAKVQL
+2056 NDLEPVKVQL

-2093 NNKSENFSRLLNV
+2093 KNKSESFSRLLNV

-2168 KDLAKEDTNYTQ
+2168 KDLAKEDTNYTK
-2180 KWFFF
+2180 KWYFF

>member
-28 AFASDNVADSIVV
+28 AYASDDVADNIVV

-49 TFTLGD
+49 TFTLED
-55 DSDDS
+55 DNDDS

-81 IAEGRDQEQ
+81 IAEGKDQEQ

-104 DVYDQDGL
+104 DVYDQNGL
-112 LISSENAAENA
+112 LVSSENAAESA

-170 TSFMYPTFVDADK
+170 TSFMYPTFVNADK

-190 KTKTH
+190 KTETP

-209 KDTQEDLS
+209 KDTQEDLA
-217 DNLTVNDEKSEDGEA
+217 DDLTVNDEKSEDGKADGEKD
-232 GSEEGKTDKA
+232 KTDN
-242 KDDLSDD
+242 DLSDD
-249 LTVNDTA
+249 LTVNDTVEDVDKAADA
-256 EDAEGAGE
+256 EDTE
-264 NTGAEGEGAEAGSEN
+264 TDGAEAGSE
-279 GTAEDNADAVDA
+279 TTEDNADA

-308 SSSEEKAVVDGE
+308 SSSEDKAVVDGE
-320 EGDGNTESLEDEA
+320 EGDELESSEAEAADVTGEAGDGSSIQDLNDDEVI
-333 DSSATTGN
+333 DDTTGN
-341 EDEDELLNDSDI
+341 TDSNNIVLDGETSFIDDNGNEI

-358 TGDEIDEEKELAADE
+358 TGQEIDEAAETAADE
-373 AKSDTEDNIA
+373 DYYETEKA
-383 DEEGYP
+383 VPTREGYP
-389 SCASYVYKTEAVAKK
+389 
-404 DKYFDINTYSEYE
+404 DGYSEVLSTE
-417 DTNIEVVSVDG
+417 TVAQKDTYFTAESYHKYD
-428 NTDQQTW
+428 NTTV
-435 NDDDS
+435 
-440 FTVIYKE
+440 TVISADEFNPETWTDGDTFEIQYK
-447 SLKDNPDYYWNKE
+447 DYFWYDD
-460 VKFVVVEDADMATA
+460 VTYVVVEDPEKATV
-474 KSSECDN
+474 KSAECDK
-481 ILPDWAPIGDADGV
+481 IIPDWVPDNSV
-495 GVPELAGTVLQGKT
+495 LGVPKLAGTVIPGLT
-509 YNVLVNDT
+509 YTVQKDDQTWSLGSVA
-517 SWNPDVV
+517 
-524 TNGYDI
+524 NGYDTG
-530 SRFRMSTTGD
+530 RFRTTVEDDG
-540 LGDFDVSKPGSYTL
+540 GFDISKTGSYTV
-554 RYVVSYFTLP
+554 RYQVSYFLLKEYT
-564 KYRWYVDTT
+564 WYVDTT
-573 INVIDH
+573 INVVDEISTNS
-579 IDGHRIKVLNDS
+579 RIEVLNDS
-591 IDVRMNGERLE
+591 LKVTSNGQLIE
-602 YGELYA
+602 YGQLFQTKE
-608 SEQSNVTFTVQV
+608 SEVTFTVEAQ
-620 SNANTFNEINPI
+620 NEIMYNEIAPVVKIMNADGQAKDILPI
-632 VKVLNGA
+632 SESNG
-639 GEENPEAVNFT
+639 
-650 TADSDSGKIYTYN
+650 IYTYTIT
-663 VNLKD
+663 NLSD
-668 DEYITIDDT
+668 GDVVTIDDT
-677 NNICTFALGQS
+677 ANSCTFLMGKGYS
-688 YFGAWYPIKDNY
+688 GAWKNVTEVDVNKDN
-700 ITKDDINEIEQTYG
+700 ISDIEELLHTVNKSDVEDISTY
-714 NVNTPP
+714 
-720 EDEGDIVAYASGTN
+720 AASS
-734 TKNFGTIGVGQAH
+734 KSF
-747 GANVGIG
+747 G
-754 AVGYRTVMLGI
+754 AVGVGYDVTSEASNAYNGGGHINGVSVKINSTGRTNI
-765 TSSGQTAIA
+765 YN
-774 KWVSG
+774 WVKG
-779 LTNTYDAAN
+779 LSNTYDSATLAR
-788 MKHFKAWLNT
+788 FKTWLSDLEIDAGCVSSSN
-798 RQLICADCTTWGEGQ
+798 Q
-813 HAGWYASDQFPF
+813 AGWHDKNDYAWY
-825 TITATAT
+825 ITGKADYDT
-832 YNSSTN
+832 STK
-838 KLTVKLDAVG
+838 KLTVTLTADGNTYQTDNYQHLQGDDSFTGAAGSCTITINKRMTNQDWCSRWYRISMTAQFSLYNSKGTKIKTISLKDSDTDVTAKTAKITGLDPGKYTLKETYACRGCVINETTYPITLSKTNPNWSPSKSTEKTG
-848 NASMSGN
+848 ISGN
-855 YQKLAGDNSFT
+855 Y
-866 GTSGYS
+866 
-872 ITIRKRLV
+872 I
-880 NEEWAAKFYRV
+880 
-891 RLNTKFTIYRYTNSA
+891 
-906 WKEQKTVT
+906 
-914 LSGATRDSVSVEGLQ
+914 
-929 KGKYKVVEETNSNG
+929 
-943 CVLNHDKYIFYLNES
+943 
-958 NPSWQTGDD
+958 
-967 VESGSVTENVSGT
+967 
-980 YVLNYTQYYHGI
+980 LNYNYYYAGI
-992 VLKKENDEGK
+992 VLKKLDGSTNE
-1002 PLSKAY
+1002 PLAGAY

-1018 SSPEA
+1018 SSAEA
-1023 TWYAKTDTNGEIILD
+1023 TWYARTDSNGEIILD
-1038 NKHIQTNYTLPNG
+1038 NKHIYSSYTLPSG
-1051 TKVKSSEAP
+1051 KTVSSDKAP
-1060 LNAADD
+1060 LNAAGDA
-1066 PVLPPGCLTITE
+1066 VLPIGCLTITE

-1085 QLSSKSVTVSLKA
+1085 KLDKTPVTVGLKA
-1098 VDNETRTLLY
+1098 VNDTTRVLTY
-1108 NVPTFVNTP
+1108 NVPTFKNTP
-1117 DTGDFQLNKKI
+1117 GTGDFQLNKKI

-1146 FKIYSDYDTTTKT
+1146 FKIYSDYDTATKT

-1179 SVLVEG
+1179 SVMVEG

-1210 FDITAG
+1210 FDIIAG
-1216 KKTSSFTNVETGNS
+1216 KTINKFTNVETGNS

-1273 YNPMYTWYFKTDSN
+1273 YNPMYTWYFETDSN
-1287 GEVLYDSDHY
+1287 GEVLYDSNHY
-1297 VSNFNGSWSD
+1297 VSNFNGNWSD

-1320 SGSLWVTEVEAP
+1320 SGSLWVTEVKAP

-1406 NLITRLKSGRDGYTG
+1406 NLIARLTSDRDGYTG

-1439 EIKAPEGYQEND
+1439 EIEAPEGYQRND

-1459 KANDNGQTRIFGE
+1459 KANDDGQTRIFGE

-1490 LRYRVKKVDGDG
+1490 LRYRVKKVDGNG
-1502 HPVEGAVFRVYNAN
+1502 KPIEGVVFRVYYDSDCMNRA
-1516 NNPIAELTTNADGY
+1516 ATLTTNADGY
-1530 SDIKGVQQIEGDVDS
+1530 SDIAEIQQIEGNVDS

-1552 TSAPAGYIFD
+1552 YRAPAGYIFD
-1562 STKRYTLT
+1562 STKKYTLT
-1570 WNHSTYEALKNRGD
+1570 WNRSTYDALKNRGD

-1593 GDTGIVNLTPTAT
+1593 GDKGIVNLTPTAT
-1606 PTPVIT
+1606 PTPIIT
-1612 QPATPTPSDSPTPT
+1612 QPVTPPPSNTPTPT
-1626 PTKKPTPTPSD
+1626 PTST
-1637 KPTPTPTDKPTPTP
+1637 PTPTPTNTPTPTP
-1651 SDKPTPTPTDKPT
+1651 VITQSVTPP
-1664 PTPTDKPTPTP
+1664 P
-1675 SDKPTPTPSET
+1675 SNT

-1706 PTNTPTPT
+1706 PTSTPTPTPTNTPTPTPT
-1714 STPIPTPTDEP
+1714 STPTPTPTDEP
-1725 PTPGNGYVY
+1725 PTPGTGYVY

-1773 DGISNHLQ
+1773 NGISNHLQ

-1797 TNRAVV
+1797 TGRAVV
-1803 DETAIAP
+1803 DETTIAP
-1810 LSDTPD
+1810 LDDAIATDETSDE
-1816 DTAYDV
+1816 TAY
-1822 TDMDDVDSTS
+1822 TDMEDVDTTS

-1838 VANTNNAIS
+1838 VVNTNNAIS

-1866 DDIDE
+1866 DNIDE

-1945 KGNPISGTIFKV
+1945 KGNQISGTIFKV

-2093 NNKSENFSRLLNV
+2093 KNKSESFSRLLNV

-2144 TDVIKVTLPL
+2144 TDVIKITLPL

-2168 KDLAKEDTNYTQ
+2168 KDIAKEDTNYTK
-2180 KWFFF
+2180 KWYFF

-2203 SDGTWMYGFVGF
+2203 SNGTWMYGFVGF
-2215 AAIAFTG
+2215 VAIAFTG

>member
-1 MQNLKYKAL
+1 M
-10 SIAMAVMTAASP
+10 
-22 VLSSYT
+22 
-28 AFASDNVADSIVV
+28 
-41 NDDGTVSQ
+41 
-49 TFTLGD
+49 
-55 DSDDS
+55 
-60 SEEKETKFLFL
+60 
-71 NLKTTGGKAI
+71 
-81 IAEGRDQEQ
+81 
-90 TIRLDEKQDGSEYI
+90 
-104 DVYDQDGL
+104 
-112 LISSENAAENA
+112 
-123 YMYVYEAEADNIVS
+123 
-137 VKAEADDGYVINL
+137 
-150 YELVD
+150 
-155 DDTSKPEE
+155 
-163 TGFDEKV
+163 
-170 TSFMYPTFVDADK
+170 
-183 TITIGFE
+183 
-190 KTKTH
+190 
-195 EDDITVEEVKTEDK
+195 
-209 KDTQEDLS
+209 
-217 DNLTVNDEKSEDGEA
+217 
-232 GSEEGKTDKA
+232 
-242 KDDLSDD
+242 
-249 LTVNDTA
+249 
-256 EDAEGAGE
+256 
-264 NTGAEGEGAEAGSEN
+264 
-279 GTAEDNADAVDA
+279 
-291 DDKMGDLTVND
+291 
-302 DIGIDG
+302 
-308 SSSEEKAVVDGE
+308 
-320 EGDGNTESLEDEA
+320 
-333 DSSATTGN
+333 
-341 EDEDELLNDSDI
+341 
-353 STELV
+353 
-358 TGDEIDEEKELAADE
+358 
-373 AKSDTEDNIA
+373 
-383 DEEGYP
+383 
-389 SCASYVYKTEAVAKK
+389 
-404 DKYFDINTYSEYE
+404 
-417 DTNIEVVSVDG
+417 
-428 NTDQQTW
+428 
-435 NDDDS
+435 
-440 FTVIYKE
+440 
-447 SLKDNPDYYWNKE
+447 
-460 VKFVVVEDADMATA
+460 
-474 KSSECDN
+474 
-481 ILPDWAPIGDADGV
+481 
-495 GVPELAGTVLQGKT
+495 
-509 YNVLVNDT
+509 
-517 SWNPDVV
+517 
-524 TNGYDI
+524 
-530 SRFRMSTTGD
+530 
-540 LGDFDVSKPGSYTL
+540 
-554 RYVVSYFTLP
+554 
-564 KYRWYVDTT
+564 
-573 INVIDH
+573 
-579 IDGHRIKVLNDS
+579 
-591 IDVRMNGERLE
+591 
-602 YGELYA
+602 
-608 SEQSNVTFTVQV
+608 
-620 SNANTFNEINPI
+620 
-632 VKVLNGA
+632 
-639 GEENPEAVNFT
+639 
-650 TADSDSGKIYTYN
+650 
-663 VNLKD
+663 
-668 DEYITIDDT
+668 
-677 NNICTFALGQS
+677 
-688 YFGAWYPIKDNY
+688 
-700 ITKDDINEIEQTYG
+700 
-714 NVNTPP
+714 
-720 EDEGDIVAYASGTN
+720 
-734 TKNFGTIGVGQAH
+734 
-747 GANVGIG
+747 
-754 AVGYRTVMLGI
+754 
-765 TSSGQTAIA
+765 
-774 KWVSG
+774 
-779 LTNTYDAAN
+779 
-788 MKHFKAWLNT
+788 
-798 RQLICADCTTWGEGQ
+798 
-813 HAGWYASDQFPF
+813 
-825 TITATAT
+825 
-832 YNSSTN
+832 
-838 KLTVKLDAVG
+838 
-848 NASMSGN
+848 
-855 YQKLAGDNSFT
+855 
-866 GTSGYS
+866 
-872 ITIRKRLV
+872 
-880 NEEWAAKFYRV
+880 
-891 RLNTKFTIYRYTNSA
+891 
-906 WKEQKTVT
+906 
-914 LSGATRDSVSVEGLQ
+914 
-929 KGKYKVVEETNSNG
+929 
-943 CVLNHDKYIFYLNES
+943 LNHDKYIFYLNES

-967 VESGSVTENVSGT
+967 VENDSVTENVSGT

-992 VLKKENDEGK
+992 ILKKENNEGI
-1002 PLSKAY
+1002 PLSGAY

-1038 NKHIQTNYTLPNG
+1038 NKHIYTKYKLPNG
-1051 TKVKSSEAP
+1051 KTVPSSEAP
-1060 LNAADD
+1060 LNAAND

-1085 QLSSKSVTVSLKA
+1085 QLNSKPVTVSLKA

-1108 NVPTFVNTP
+1108 NVPTFINTP

-1128 YHPSNFA
+1128 YHPSNFT

-1146 FKIYSDYDTTTKT
+1146 FKIYSDYDTATKT

-1179 SVLVEG
+1179 SVMVEG

-1210 FDITAG
+1210 FDIIAG
-1216 KKTSSFTNVETGNS
+1216 KTINKFTNVETGNS

-1273 YNPMYTWYFKTDSN
+1273 YNPMYTWYFETDSN
-1287 GEVLYDSDHY
+1287 GEVLYDSNHY

-1320 SGSLWVTEVEAP
+1320 SGSLWVTEVKAP

-1387 DGTPLSDAVFGIYS
+1387 DGTPLSNAVFGIYS

-1406 NLITRLKSGRDGYTG
+1406 NLIARLTSDRDGYTG

-1439 EIKAPEGYQEND
+1439 EIEAPEGYQRND

-1459 KANDNGQTRIFGE
+1459 KANDDGQTRMFGE

-1485 SEKWR
+1485 SEDWK
-1490 LRYRVKKVDGDG
+1490 LRYRVKKVDGNG
-1502 HPVEGAVFRVYNAN
+1502 
-1516 NNPIAELTTNADGY
+1516 NPIAGVEFRIYNDSNCTNRIAKLVTGNDGY
-1530 SDIKGVQQIEGDVDS
+1530 SDIKTVDFISTDTDS

-1552 TSAPAGYIFD
+1552 YSAPAGYIFD
-1562 STKRYTLT
+1562 STKKYTLT
-1570 WNHSTYEALKNRGD
+1570 WNRSTYDALKNRGD

-1593 GDTGIVNLTPTAT
+1593 GDKGIVNLTPTAT
-1606 PTPVIT
+1606 PTPIIT
-1612 QPATPTPSDSPTPT
+1612 QPVTPPPSN
-1626 PTKKPTPTPSD
+1626 
-1637 KPTPTPTDKPTPTP
+1637 
-1651 SDKPTPTPTDKPT
+1651 
-1664 PTPTDKPTPTP
+1664 
-1675 SDKPTPTPSET
+1675 T
-1686 PTPTPTNTPTPTPT
+1686 PTPTPTSTPTPTPT

-1725 PTPGNGYVY
+1725 PTPGTGYVY

-1773 DGISNHLQ
+1773 NGISNHLQ

-1797 TNRAVV
+1797 TGRAVV
-1803 DETAIAP
+1803 DETTIAP
-1810 LSDTPD
+1810 LDDAIATDETSDE
-1816 DTAYDV
+1816 TAY
-1822 TDMDDVDSTS
+1822 TDMEDVDTTS
-1832 DNISDD
+1832 DSISDD
-1838 VANTNNAIS
+1838 IVNTNNTIS
-1847 EDVDALLDADYSD
+1847 EDVDALLDTDYSD

-1866 DDIDE
+1866 DNIDE

-1957 EYIDDFNGNSDN
+1957 EYIDDFNGNPDN

-2093 NNKSENFSRLLNV
+2093 KNKSESFSRLLNV

-2144 TDVIKVTLPL
+2144 TDVIKITLPL

-2168 KDLAKEDTNYTQ
+2168 KDLAKEDTNYTK
-2180 KWFFF
+2180 KWYFF

-2203 SDGTWMYGFVGF
+2203 SNGTWMYGFVGF
-2215 AAIAFTG
+2215 VAIAFTG

>member
-1 MQNLKYKAL
+1 MQHLKYKAL

-28 AFASDNVADSIVV
+28 AYASDDVADSIVV

-49 TFTLGD
+49 TFTLD
-55 DSDDS
+55 DDNDDS

-81 IAEGRDQEQ
+81 IAEGKDQEQ

-104 DVYDQDGL
+104 DVYDQNGL
-112 LISSENAAENA
+112 LVSSENAAESA

-170 TSFMYPTFVDADK
+170 TSFMYPTFVNADK

-190 KTKTH
+190 KTETP

-209 KDTQEDLS
+209 KDTQEDLA
-217 DNLTVNDEKSEDGEA
+217 DDLTVNDEKSEDGETD
-232 GSEEGKTDKA
+232 GEEDKTEN
-242 KDDLSDD
+242 DLSGD
-249 LTVNDTA
+249 LTVNDTVEDA
-256 EDAEGAGE
+256 DKTADAEG
-264 NTGAEGEGAEAGSEN
+264 TGTETEGTEAGSE
-279 GTAEDNADAVDA
+279 TAEDDADA

-308 SSSEEKAVVDGE
+308 SSSEDKAVVDGE
-320 EGDGNTESLEDEA
+320 EGDELENGEAGTVDSEDKNESVVLDGETSFID
-333 DSSATTGN
+333 DNGN
-341 EDEDELLNDSDI
+341 EI

-358 TGDEIDEEKELAADE
+358 TGQEIDEAAETAADE
-373 AKSDTEDNIA
+373 DYYETEKA
-383 DEEGYP
+383 VPTREGYP
-389 SCASYVYKTEAVAKK
+389 
-404 DKYFDINTYSEYE
+404 DGYSEVLSTE
-417 DTNIEVVSVDG
+417 TVAQKDTYFTAESYHKYDNTTVTVISADEFNPETWTDGDTFEIQYKEVM
-428 NTDQQTW
+428 
-435 NDDDS
+435 NDD
-440 FTVIYKE
+440 
-447 SLKDNPDYYWNKE
+447 PDYFWYDD
-460 VKFVVVEDADMATA
+460 VTYVVVEDPEKATV
-474 KSSECDN
+474 KSAECDK
-481 ILPDWAPIGDADGV
+481 IIPDWVPDNSV
-495 GVPELAGTVLQGKT
+495 LGVPKLAGTVIPGLT
-509 YNVLVNDT
+509 YTVQKNDQT
-517 SWNPDVV
+517 WSLGSVA
-524 TNGYDI
+524 NGYDTG
-530 SRFRMSTTGD
+530 RFRTTVEDDG
-540 LGDFDVSKPGSYTL
+540 GFDISKTGSYTV
-554 RYVVSYFTLP
+554 RYQVSYFLLKGYT
-564 KYRWYVDTT
+564 WYVDTT
-573 INVIDH
+573 INVVNEISANS
-579 IDGHRIKVLNDS
+579 RIEVLNDS
-591 IDVRMNGERLE
+591 LKVTSNGQLIE
-602 YGELYA
+602 YGQLFQTNE
-608 SEQSNVTFTVQV
+608 SDVTFTVEAQ
-620 SNANTFNEINPI
+620 NEIMYNEIAPVVKIMNADGEAKDILPI
-632 VKVLNGA
+632 SESNG
-639 GEENPEAVNFT
+639 
-650 TADSDSGKIYTYN
+650 IYTYTIT
-663 VNLKD
+663 NLSD
-668 DEYITIDDT
+668 GDVVTIDDT
-677 NNICTFALGQS
+677 ANSCTFLMGKGYS
-688 YFGAWYPIKDNY
+688 GAWKNVTEVDVNKDN
-700 ITKDDINEIEQTYG
+700 ISDIEELLHTVNKSDVEDISTY
-714 NVNTPP
+714 
-720 EDEGDIVAYASGTN
+720 AASS
-734 TKNFGTIGVGQAH
+734 KSF
-747 GANVGIG
+747 G
-754 AVGYRTVMLGI
+754 AVGVGYDVTSEASNAYNGGGHINGVSVKINSTGRTNI
-765 TSSGQTAIA
+765 YN
-774 KWVSG
+774 WVKG
-779 LTNTYDAAN
+779 LNHTYDSATLAR
-788 MKHFKAWLNT
+788 FKTWLSDLEIDAGCVSSSN
-798 RQLICADCTTWGEGQ
+798 Q
-813 HAGWYASDQFPF
+813 AGWHDKNDYAWY
-825 TITATAT
+825 ITGKADYDT
-832 YNSSTN
+832 STK
-838 KLTVKLDAVG
+838 KLTVTLTADGNTYQTDNYQHLQGDDSFTGAAGSCTITINKRMTNQDWCSRWYRISMTAQFSLYNSKGTKIKTISLKDSDTDVTAKTAKITGLDPGKYTLKETYACRGCVINETTYPITLSKTNPNWSPSKSTEKTG
-848 NASMSGN
+848 ISGN
-855 YQKLAGDNSFT
+855 Y
-866 GTSGYS
+866 
-872 ITIRKRLV
+872 I
-880 NEEWAAKFYRV
+880 
-891 RLNTKFTIYRYTNSA
+891 
-906 WKEQKTVT
+906 
-914 LSGATRDSVSVEGLQ
+914 
-929 KGKYKVVEETNSNG
+929 
-943 CVLNHDKYIFYLNES
+943 
-958 NPSWQTGDD
+958 
-967 VESGSVTENVSGT
+967 
-980 YVLNYTQYYHGI
+980 LNYNYYYAGI
-992 VLKKENDEGK
+992 VLKKLDGSTNE
-1002 PLSKAY
+1002 PLAGAY

-1018 SSPEA
+1018 SSAEA
-1023 TWYAKTDTNGEIILD
+1023 TWYARTDSNGEIILD
-1038 NKHIQTNYTLPNG
+1038 NKHIYSSYTLPSG
-1051 TKVKSSEAP
+1051 KTVSSDKAP
-1060 LNAADD
+1060 LNAAGDA
-1066 PVLPPGCLTITE
+1066 VLPIGCLTITE
-1078 VEAPDGY
+1078 VQAPDGY
-1085 QLSSKSVTVSLKA
+1085 KLDKTPVTVGLKA
-1098 VDNETRTLLY
+1098 VDDRTRVLTY
-1108 NVPTFVNTP
+1108 NVPTFRNTP
-1117 DTGDFQLNKKI
+1117 GTGDFQLNKKI

-1146 FKIYSDYDTTTKT
+1146 FKIYTNYDSATKT

-1179 SVLVEG
+1179 SVMVEG

-1210 FDITAG
+1210 FDIIAG
-1216 KKTSSFTNVETGNS
+1216 KTINKFTNVETGNS

-1273 YNPMYTWYFKTDSN
+1273 YNPMYTWYFETDSN
-1287 GEVLYDSDHY
+1287 GEVLYDSNHY
-1297 VSNFNGSWSD
+1297 VSNFNGNWSD

-1320 SGSLWVTEVEAP
+1320 SGSLWVTEVKAP

-1406 NLITRLKSGRDGYTG
+1406 NLIARLKSDRDGYTG

-1427 DGDVNSTTVYCR
+1427 DGGVNSTTVYCR
-1439 EIKAPEGYQEND
+1439 EIEAPEGYQRND

-1459 KANDNGQTRIFGE
+1459 KANDDGQTRIFGE
-1472 NGINGLGV
+1472 NGINGIGV

-1490 LRYRVKKVDGDG
+1490 LRYRVKKVDGKG
-1502 HPVEGAVFRVYNAN
+1502 KPVEGVVFKIYDEAGDM
-1516 NNPIAELTTNADGY
+1516 IDQLTTNSNGY
-1530 SDIKGVQQIEGDVDS
+1530 TDINDVQQIEGDIDS

-1562 STKRYTLT
+1562 STKKYTLT
-1570 WNHSTYEALKNRGD
+1570 WNRSAYEALKNRGD

-1593 GDTGIVNLTPTAT
+1593 GDRGIVNLTPTAT
-1606 PTPVIT
+1606 PTPIIT
-1612 QPATPTPSDSPTPT
+1612 QPVTLTS
-1626 PTKKPTPTPSD
+1626 
-1637 KPTPTPTDKPTPTP
+1637 
-1651 SDKPTPTPTDKPT
+1651 
-1664 PTPTDKPTPTP
+1664 
-1675 SDKPTPTPSET
+1675 T

-1706 PTNTPTPT
+1706 PTPVITQPVTLTNTPTPTPT
-1714 STPIPTPTDEP
+1714 STPTPTPTSTPTPTPTNTPTPTPTPTPTDKP
-1725 PTPGNGYVY
+1725 PTPGTGYVY

-1773 DGISNHLQ
+1773 NGISNHLQ

-1797 TNRAVV
+1797 TGRAVV
-1803 DETAIAP
+1803 DETTIAP
-1810 LSDTPD
+1810 LDDAIATDETSDE
-1816 DTAYDV
+1816 TAY
-1822 TDMDDVDSTS
+1822 TDMEDVDTTS

-1838 VANTNNAIS
+1838 VVNTNNAIS

-1866 DDIDE
+1866 DNIDE
-1871 YTGDDEGIANMALN
+1871 YTGDDESIANMALN

-1945 KGNPISGTIFKV
+1945 KGNPISGTIFKI

-2056 NDLEPAKVQL
+2056 NDLEPAKIQL

-2093 NNKSENFSRLLNV
+2093 NNKSESFSRLLNV
-2106 GETATATTDADGKI
+2106 GETTTATTDADGKI

-2144 TDVIKVTLPL
+2144 TDVIKITLPL
-2154 QLTKDEADSYGNVN
+2154 QLMKDEADSYGNVN
-2168 KDLAKEDTNYTQ
+2168 KDLAKEDTNYTK
-2180 KWFFF
+2180 KWYFF

-2233 NKRKHRRKRR
+2233 NKRKHRRKRK

>member
-28 AFASDNVADSIVV
+28 AYASDDVADSIVV

-55 DSDDS
+55 DNDDS

-81 IAEGRDQEQ
+81 IAEGKDQEQ

-170 TSFMYPTFVDADK
+170 TSFMYPTFVNADK

-190 KTKTH
+190 KTETP

-209 KDTQEDLS
+209 KDTQEDLA
-217 DNLTVNDEKSEDGEA
+217 DDLTVNDEKSEDGKADGEKD
-232 GSEEGKTDKA
+232 KTEN
-242 KDDLSDD
+242 DLSGD
-249 LTVNDTA
+249 LTVNDTVEDVDKAADA
-256 EDAEGAGE
+256 EDTETEG
-264 NTGAEGEGAEAGSEN
+264 TEAGSE
-279 GTAEDNADAVDA
+279 TAEDDADA

-308 SSSEEKAVVDGE
+308 SSGEEKAAVDGE
-320 EGDGNTESLEDEA
+320 EGDELENGEAGTA
-333 DSSATTGN
+333 DSEDKNESVVLDGETSFIDDNGN
-341 EDEDELLNDSDI
+341 EI

-358 TGDEIDEEKELAADE
+358 TGQEIDEAAETAADE
-373 AKSDTEDNIA
+373 DYYETENA
-383 DEEGYP
+383 VPTREGYP
-389 SCASYVYKTEAVAKK
+389 
-404 DKYFDINTYSEYE
+404 DGYSEVLSTE
-417 DTNIEVVSVDG
+417 TVAQKDTYFTAESYHKYDNTTVTVISADEFNPETWTDGDTFEIQYKEVM
-428 NTDQQTW
+428 
-435 NDDDS
+435 NDD
-440 FTVIYKE
+440 
-447 SLKDNPDYYWNKE
+447 PDYFWYDD
-460 VKFVVVEDADMATA
+460 VTYVVVEDPEKATV
-474 KSSECDN
+474 KSAECDK
-481 ILPDWAPIGDADGV
+481 IIPDWVPDNSV
-495 GVPELAGTVLQGKT
+495 LGVPKLAGTVIPGLT
-509 YNVLVNDT
+509 YTVQKDDQTWSLGSVA
-517 SWNPDVV
+517 
-524 TNGYDI
+524 NGYDTG
-530 SRFRMSTTGD
+530 RFRTTVEDDG
-540 LGDFDVSKPGSYTL
+540 GFDISKTGSYTV
-554 RYVVSYFTLP
+554 RYQVSYFLLKEYT
-564 KYRWYVDTT
+564 WYVDTT
-573 INVIDH
+573 INVVDEISTNS
-579 IDGHRIKVLNDS
+579 RIEVLNDS
-591 IDVRMNGERLE
+591 LKVTSNGQLIE
-602 YGELYA
+602 YGQLFQTKE
-608 SEQSNVTFTVQV
+608 SEVTFTVEAQ
-620 SNANTFNEINPI
+620 NEIMYNEIAPVVKIMNADGEAKDILPI
-632 VKVLNGA
+632 SESNG
-639 GEENPEAVNFT
+639 
-650 TADSDSGKIYTYN
+650 IYTYTIT
-663 VNLKD
+663 NLSD
-668 DEYITIDDT
+668 GDVVTIDDT
-677 NNICTFALGQS
+677 ANSCTFLMGKGYS
-688 YFGAWYPIKDNY
+688 GAWKNVTEVDVNKDN
-700 ITKDDINEIEQTYG
+700 ISDIEELLHTVNKSDVEDISTY
-714 NVNTPP
+714 
-720 EDEGDIVAYASGTN
+720 AASS
-734 TKNFGTIGVGQAH
+734 KSF
-747 GANVGIG
+747 G
-754 AVGYRTVMLGI
+754 AVGVGYDVTSEASNAYNGGGHINGVSVKINSTGRTNI
-765 TSSGQTAIA
+765 YN
-774 KWVSG
+774 WVKG
-779 LTNTYDAAN
+779 LSNTYDSATLAR
-788 MKHFKAWLNT
+788 FKTWLSDLEIDAGCVSSSN
-798 RQLICADCTTWGEGQ
+798 Q
-813 HAGWYASDQFPF
+813 AGWHDKNDYAWY
-825 TITATAT
+825 ITGKADYDT
-832 YNSSTN
+832 STK
-838 KLTVKLDAVG
+838 KLTVTLTADGNTYQTDNYQHLQGDDSFTGAAGSCTITINKRMTNQDWCSRWYRISMTAQFSLYNSKGTKIKTISLKDSDTDVTAKTAKITGLDPGKYTLKETYACRGCVINETTYPITLSKTNPNWSPSKSTEKTG
-848 NASMSGN
+848 ISGN
-855 YQKLAGDNSFT
+855 Y
-866 GTSGYS
+866 
-872 ITIRKRLV
+872 I
-880 NEEWAAKFYRV
+880 
-891 RLNTKFTIYRYTNSA
+891 
-906 WKEQKTVT
+906 
-914 LSGATRDSVSVEGLQ
+914 
-929 KGKYKVVEETNSNG
+929 
-943 CVLNHDKYIFYLNES
+943 
-958 NPSWQTGDD
+958 
-967 VESGSVTENVSGT
+967 
-980 YVLNYTQYYHGI
+980 LNYNYYYAGI
-992 VLKKENDEGK
+992 VLKKLDGSTNE
-1002 PLSKAY
+1002 PLAGAY

-1018 SSPEA
+1018 SSAEA
-1023 TWYAKTDTNGEIILD
+1023 TWYARTDSNGEIILD
-1038 NKHIQTNYTLPNG
+1038 NKHIYSSYTLPNG
-1051 TKVKSSEAP
+1051 KTVSSDKAP
-1060 LNAADD
+1060 LNAAGDA
-1066 PVLPPGCLTITE
+1066 VLPIGCLTITE

-1085 QLSSKSVTVSLKA
+1085 KLDKTPVTVGLKA
-1098 VDNETRTLLY
+1098 VNDTTRVLTY
-1108 NVPTFVNTP
+1108 NVPTFKNTP
-1117 DTGDFQLNKKI
+1117 GTGDFQLNKKI

-1146 FKIYSDYDTTTKT
+1146 FKIYSDYDTATKT

-1179 SVLVEG
+1179 SVMVEG

-1210 FDITAG
+1210 FDIIAG
-1216 KKTSSFTNVETGNS
+1216 KTINKFTNVETGNS

-1273 YNPMYTWYFKTDSN
+1273 YNPMYTWYFETDSN
-1287 GEVLYDSDHY
+1287 GEVLYDSNHY

-1320 SGSLWVTEVEAP
+1320 SGSLWVTEVKAP
-1332 AGYKLDTQTHSIKL
+1332 AGYKIDTQTHSIKL

-1406 NLITRLKSGRDGYTG
+1406 NLIARLKSGRDGYTG

-1427 DGDVNSTTVYCR
+1427 DGGVNSTTVYCR
-1439 EIKAPEGYQEND
+1439 EIEAPEGYQRND
-1451 TIYPLTLT
+1451 TIYHLTLT
-1459 KANDNGQTRIFGE
+1459 KANDDGQTRIFGE

-1485 SEKWR
+1485 SEKWK

-1502 HPVEGAVFRVYNAN
+1502 KPVEGVVFRVYNESGDMVD
-1516 NNPIAELTTNADGY
+1516 ELTTNANGY
-1530 SDIKGVQQIEGDVDS
+1530 SDITLIKDIESSVDS

-1552 TSAPAGYIFD
+1552 YRAPAGYIFD
-1562 STKRYTLT
+1562 STKKYTLT
-1570 WNHSTYEALKNRGD
+1570 WNRSTYDALKNRGD

-1593 GDTGIVNLTPTAT
+1593 GDKGIVNLTPTAT
-1606 PTPVIT
+1606 PTPIIT
-1612 QPATPTPSDSPTPT
+1612 QPVTPPPSNTPTPT
-1626 PTKKPTPTPSD
+1626 PTST
-1637 KPTPTPTDKPTPTP
+1637 PTPTPTNTPTPTP
-1651 SDKPTPTPTDKPT
+1651 VITQSVTPPPSNTPTPTPT
-1664 PTPTDKPTPTP
+1664 
-1675 SDKPTPTPSET
+1675 ST

-1700 NTPTPT
+1700 
-1706 PTNTPTPT
+1706 
-1714 STPIPTPTDEP
+1714 PTDEP
-1725 PTPGNGYVY
+1725 PAPGTGYVY

-1781 LPNNAYQTA
+1781 LPNNAYQAA

-1797 TNRAVV
+1797 TGRAVV
-1803 DETAIAP
+1803 DETTIAP
-1810 LSDTPD
+1810 LDDAIATDEASDE
-1816 DTAYDV
+1816 TAY
-1822 TDMDDVDSTS
+1822 TDMEDVDTTS

-1838 VANTNNAIS
+1838 VVNTNNAIS

-1866 DDIDE
+1866 DNIDE

-2056 NDLEPAKVQL
+2056 NDLEPVKVQL

-2083 KFVKESETAT
+2083 KFVKESESVTK
-2093 NNKSENFSRLLNV
+2093 NKSESFSRLLNV
-2106 GETATATTDADGKI
+2106 GETTTATTDADGKI

-2144 TDVIKVTLPL
+2144 TDVIKITLPL

-2168 KDLAKEDTNYTQ
+2168 KDLAKEDTNYTK
-2180 KWFFF
+2180 KWYFF

>member
-81 IAEGRDQEQ
+81 IAEGKDQEQ

-190 KTKTH
+190 KTETP

-209 KDTQEDLS
+209 KDTQEDLA
-217 DNLTVNDEKSEDGEA
+217 DDLTVNDEKSEDGETD
-232 GSEEGKTDKA
+232 GEEDKTEN
-242 KDDLSDD
+242 DLSGD
-249 LTVNDTA
+249 LTVNDTVEDVDKTA
-256 EDAEGAGE
+256 DAEG
-264 NTGAEGEGAEAGSEN
+264 TGTETEGTEAGSE
-279 GTAEDNADAVDA
+279 TAEDDADA

-308 SSSEEKAVVDGE
+308 SSSEDKAVVDGE
-320 EGDGNTESLEDEA
+320 EGDELENGEAGTVDSEDKNESVVLDGETSFID
-333 DSSATTGN
+333 DNGN
-341 EDEDELLNDSDI
+341 EI

-358 TGDEIDEEKELAADE
+358 TGQEIDEAAETAADE
-373 AKSDTEDNIA
+373 DYYETEKA
-383 DEEGYP
+383 VPTREGYP
-389 SCASYVYKTEAVAKK
+389 
-404 DKYFDINTYSEYE
+404 DGYSEVLSTE
-417 DTNIEVVSVDG
+417 TVAQKDTYFTAESYHKYDNTTVTVISADEFNPETWTDGDTFEIQYKEVM
-428 NTDQQTW
+428 
-435 NDDDS
+435 NDD
-440 FTVIYKE
+440 
-447 SLKDNPDYYWNKE
+447 PDYFWYDD
-460 VKFVVVEDADMATA
+460 VTYVVVEDPEKATV
-474 KSSECDN
+474 KSAECDK
-481 ILPDWAPIGDADGV
+481 IIPDWVPDNSV
-495 GVPELAGTVLQGKT
+495 LGVPKLAGTVIPGLT
-509 YNVLVNDT
+509 YTVQKDDQTWSLGSVA
-517 SWNPDVV
+517 
-524 TNGYDI
+524 NGYDTG
-530 SRFRMSTTGD
+530 RFRTTVEDDG
-540 LGDFDVSKPGSYTL
+540 GFDISKTGSYTV
-554 RYVVSYFTLP
+554 RYQVSYFLLKEYT
-564 KYRWYVDTT
+564 WYVDTT
-573 INVIDH
+573 INVVDEISTNS
-579 IDGHRIKVLNDS
+579 RIEVLNDS
-591 IDVRMNGERLE
+591 LKVTSNGQLIE
-602 YGELYA
+602 YGQLFQTKE
-608 SEQSNVTFTVQV
+608 SEVTFTVEAQ
-620 SNANTFNEINPI
+620 NEIMYNEIAPVVKIMNADGEAKDILPI
-632 VKVLNGA
+632 SESNG
-639 GEENPEAVNFT
+639 
-650 TADSDSGKIYTYN
+650 IYTYTIT
-663 VNLKD
+663 NLSD
-668 DEYITIDDT
+668 GDVVTIDDT
-677 NNICTFALGQS
+677 ANSCTFLMGKGYS
-688 YFGAWYPIKDNY
+688 GAWKNVTEVDVNKDN
-700 ITKDDINEIEQTYG
+700 ISDIEELLHTVNKSDVEDISTY
-714 NVNTPP
+714 
-720 EDEGDIVAYASGTN
+720 AASS
-734 TKNFGTIGVGQAH
+734 KSF
-747 GANVGIG
+747 G
-754 AVGYRTVMLGI
+754 AVGVGYDVTSEASNAYNGGGHINGVSVKINSTGRTNI
-765 TSSGQTAIA
+765 YN
-774 KWVSG
+774 WVKG
-779 LTNTYDAAN
+779 LSNTYDSATLAR
-788 MKHFKAWLNT
+788 FKTWLSDLEIDAGCVSSSN
-798 RQLICADCTTWGEGQ
+798 Q
-813 HAGWYASDQFPF
+813 AGWHDKNDYAWY
-825 TITATAT
+825 ITGKADYDT
-832 YNSSTN
+832 STK
-838 KLTVKLDAVG
+838 KLTVTLTADGNTYQTDNYQHLQGDDSFTGAAGSCTITINKRMTNQDWCSRWYRISMTAQFSLYNSKGTKIKTISLKDSDTDVTAKTAKITGLDPGKYTLKETYACRGCVINETTYPITLSKTNPNWSPSKSTEKTG
-848 NASMSGN
+848 ISGN
-855 YQKLAGDNSFT
+855 Y
-866 GTSGYS
+866 
-872 ITIRKRLV
+872 I
-880 NEEWAAKFYRV
+880 
-891 RLNTKFTIYRYTNSA
+891 
-906 WKEQKTVT
+906 
-914 LSGATRDSVSVEGLQ
+914 
-929 KGKYKVVEETNSNG
+929 
-943 CVLNHDKYIFYLNES
+943 
-958 NPSWQTGDD
+958 
-967 VESGSVTENVSGT
+967 
-980 YVLNYTQYYHGI
+980 LNYNYYYAGI
-992 VLKKENDEGK
+992 VLKKLDGSTNE
-1002 PLSKAY
+1002 PLAGAY

-1018 SSPEA
+1018 SSAEA
-1023 TWYAKTDTNGEIILD
+1023 TWYARTDSNGEIILD
-1038 NKHIQTNYTLPNG
+1038 NKHIYSSYTLPSG
-1051 TKVKSSEAP
+1051 KTVSSDKAP
-1060 LNAADD
+1060 LNAAGDA
-1066 PVLPPGCLTITE
+1066 VLPIGCLTITE

-1085 QLSSKSVTVSLKA
+1085 KLDKTPVTVGLKA
-1098 VDNETRTLLY
+1098 VNDTTRVLTY
-1108 NVPTFVNTP
+1108 NVPTFKNTP
-1117 DTGDFQLNKKI
+1117 STGDFQLNKKI

-1146 FKIYSDYDTTTKT
+1146 FKIYSDYDTATKT

-1172 NTDDTSY
+1172 NTDDTTY
-1179 SVLVEG
+1179 SVMVEG

-1210 FDITAG
+1210 FDIIAG
-1216 KKTSSFTNVETGNS
+1216 KTINKFTNVETGNS

-1273 YNPMYTWYFKTDSN
+1273 YNPMYTWYFETDSN
-1287 GEVLYDSDHY
+1287 GEVLYDSNHY

-1320 SGSLWVTEVEAP
+1320 SGSLWVTEVKAP
-1332 AGYKLDTQTHSIKL
+1332 AGYKIDTQTHSIKL

-1406 NLITRLKSGRDGYTG
+1406 NLIARLTSDRDGYTG

-1439 EIKAPEGYQEND
+1439 EIEAPEGYQRND
-1451 TIYPLTLT
+1451 TIYHLTLT
-1459 KANDNGQTRIFGE
+1459 KANDDGQTRTFGE
-1472 NGINGLGV
+1472 NGINGIGV

-1502 HPVEGAVFRVYNAN
+1502 KPVEGVVFKIYDETGDM
-1516 NNPIAELTTNADGY
+1516 IDQLTTNSDGY
-1530 SDIKGVQQIEGDVDS
+1530 TDINDVQQIEGNVDS

-1562 STKRYTLT
+1562 STKKYTLT
-1570 WNHSTYEALKNRGD
+1570 WNRSTYESLKNRGD

-1593 GDTGIVNLTPTAT
+1593 GDKGIVNLTPTAT

-1626 PTKKPTPTPSD
+1626 PTK

-1797 TNRAVV
+1797 TSRAVV

-1810 LSDTPD
+1810 LDDAVATDETSDE
-1816 DTAYDV
+1816 TAYA
-1822 TDMDDVDSTS
+1822 DMDDADNTS
-1832 DNISDD
+1832 DSISDD
-1838 VANTNNAIS
+1838 VMNANNAIS

-1871 YTGDDEGIANMALN
+1871 YTEDDEGIANMALN

-1945 KGNPISGTIFKV
+1945 KGNPIAGTIFKV

-2027 SYVLNSEPFVVN
+2027 SYILNSEPFVVN

-2168 KDLAKEDTNYTQ
+2168 KNLAKEDTNYTK
-2180 KWFFF
+2180 KWYFF

>member
-28 AFASDNVADSIVV
+28 AYASDDVADSIVV

-49 TFTLGD
+49 TFTLED
-55 DSDDS
+55 DNDDS

-81 IAEGRDQEQ
+81 IAEGKDQEQ

-104 DVYDQDGL
+104 DVYDQNGL
-112 LISSENAAENA
+112 LVSSENAAESA

-170 TSFMYPTFVDADK
+170 TSFMYPTFVNADK

-190 KTKTH
+190 KTETP

-209 KDTQEDLS
+209 KDTQEDLA
-217 DNLTVNDEKSEDGEA
+217 DDLTVNDEKSEDGETD
-232 GSEEGKTDKA
+232 GEEDKTEN
-242 KDDLSDD
+242 DLSGD
-249 LTVNDTA
+249 LTVNDTVEDVDKTA
-256 EDAEGAGE
+256 DAEG
-264 NTGAEGEGAEAGSEN
+264 TGTETEGTEAGSE
-279 GTAEDNADAVDA
+279 TAEDDADA

-308 SSSEEKAVVDGE
+308 SSSEDKAVVDGE
-320 EGDGNTESLEDEA
+320 EGDELENGEAGTVDSEDKNESVVLDGETSFIDDNGSE
-333 DSSATTGN
+333 
-341 EDEDELLNDSDI
+341 I

-358 TGDEIDEEKELAADE
+358 TGQEIDEAAETAADE
-373 AKSDTEDNIA
+373 DYYETEKA
-383 DEEGYP
+383 VPTREGYP
-389 SCASYVYKTEAVAKK
+389 
-404 DKYFDINTYSEYE
+404 DGYSEVLSTE
-417 DTNIEVVSVDG
+417 TVAQKDTYFTAESYHKYDNTTVTVISADEFNPETWTDGDTFEIQYKEVM
-428 NTDQQTW
+428 
-435 NDDDS
+435 NDDH
-440 FTVIYKE
+440 
-447 SLKDNPDYYWNKE
+447 DYFWYDD
-460 VKFVVVEDADMATA
+460 VTYVVVEDPEKATV
-474 KSSECDN
+474 KSAECDK
-481 ILPDWAPIGDADGV
+481 IIPDWVPDNSV
-495 GVPELAGTVLQGKT
+495 LGVPKLAGTVIPGLT
-509 YNVLVNDT
+509 YTVQKNDQT
-517 SWNPDVV
+517 WSLGSVA
-524 TNGYDI
+524 NGYDTG
-530 SRFRMSTTGD
+530 RFRTTVEDDG
-540 LGDFDVSKPGSYTL
+540 GFDILKTGSYTV
-554 RYVVSYFTLP
+554 RYQVSYFLLKGYT
-564 KYRWYVDTT
+564 WYVDTT
-573 INVIDH
+573 INVVNEISANS
-579 IDGHRIKVLNDS
+579 RIEVLNDS
-591 IDVRMNGERLE
+591 LKVTSNGQLIE
-602 YGELYA
+602 YGQLFQTNE
-608 SEQSNVTFTVQV
+608 SDVTFTVEAQ
-620 SNANTFNEINPI
+620 NEIMYNEIAPVVKIMNADGEAKDILPI
-632 VKVLNGA
+632 SESNG
-639 GEENPEAVNFT
+639 
-650 TADSDSGKIYTYN
+650 IYTYTIT
-663 VNLKD
+663 NLSD
-668 DEYITIDDT
+668 GDVVTIDDT
-677 NNICTFALGQS
+677 ANSCTFLMGKGYS
-688 YFGAWYPIKDNY
+688 GAWKNVTEVDVNKDN
-700 ITKDDINEIEQTYG
+700 ISDIEELLHTVNKSDVEDISTY
-714 NVNTPP
+714 
-720 EDEGDIVAYASGTN
+720 AASS
-734 TKNFGTIGVGQAH
+734 KSF
-747 GANVGIG
+747 G
-754 AVGYRTVMLGI
+754 AVGVGYDVTSEASNAYNGGGHINGVSVKINSTGRTNI
-765 TSSGQTAIA
+765 YN
-774 KWVSG
+774 WVKG
-779 LTNTYDAAN
+779 LSNTYDSATLA
-788 MKHFKAWLNT
+788 KFKTWLSNLEIDAGCVSSSN
-798 RQLICADCTTWGEGQ
+798 Q
-813 HAGWYASDQFPF
+813 AGWHDKNDYAWY
-825 TITATAT
+825 ITGKADYDT
-832 YNSSTN
+832 STK
-838 KLTVKLDAVG
+838 KLTVTLTADGNTYQTDNYQHLQGDDSFTGAAGSCTITINKRMTNQDWCSRWYRISMTAQFSLYNSKGTKIKTISLKDSDTDVTAKTAKITGLDPGKYTLKETYACRGCVINETTYPITLSKTNPNWSPSKSTEKTG
-848 NASMSGN
+848 ISGN
-855 YQKLAGDNSFT
+855 Y
-866 GTSGYS
+866 
-872 ITIRKRLV
+872 I
-880 NEEWAAKFYRV
+880 
-891 RLNTKFTIYRYTNSA
+891 
-906 WKEQKTVT
+906 
-914 LSGATRDSVSVEGLQ
+914 
-929 KGKYKVVEETNSNG
+929 
-943 CVLNHDKYIFYLNES
+943 
-958 NPSWQTGDD
+958 
-967 VESGSVTENVSGT
+967 
-980 YVLNYTQYYHGI
+980 LNYNYYYAGI
-992 VLKKENDEGK
+992 VLKKLDGSTNE
-1002 PLSKAY
+1002 PLAGAY

-1018 SSPEA
+1018 SSAEA
-1023 TWYAKTDTNGEIILD
+1023 TWYARTDSNGEIILD
-1038 NKHIQTNYTLPNG
+1038 NKHIYSSYTLPSG
-1051 TKVKSSEAP
+1051 KTVSSDKAP
-1060 LNAADD
+1060 LNAAGDA
-1066 PVLPPGCLTITE
+1066 VLPIGCLTITE
-1078 VEAPDGY
+1078 VQAPDGY
-1085 QLSSKSVTVSLKA
+1085 KLDKTPVTVGLKA
-1098 VDNETRTLLY
+1098 VDDRTRVLTY
-1108 NVPTFVNTP
+1108 NVPTFRNTP
-1117 DTGDFQLNKKI
+1117 GTGDFQLNKKI

-1146 FKIYSDYDTTTKT
+1146 FKIYTDYDSTTKT

-1179 SVLVEG
+1179 SVMVEG

-1210 FDITAG
+1210 FDIIAG
-1216 KKTSSFTNVETGNS
+1216 KTINKFTNVETGNS

-1273 YNPMYTWYFKTDSN
+1273 YNPMYTWYFETDSN
-1287 GEVLYDSDHY
+1287 GEVLYDSNHY
-1297 VSNFNGSWSD
+1297 VSNFNGNWSD

-1320 SGSLWVTEVEAP
+1320 SGSLWVTEVKAP

-1406 NLITRLKSGRDGYTG
+1406 NLIARLTSDRDGYTG

-1427 DGDVNSTTVYCR
+1427 DGGVNSTTVYCR
-1439 EIKAPEGYQEND
+1439 EIEAPEGYQRND

-1459 KANDNGQTRIFGE
+1459 KANDDGQTRIFGE
-1472 NGINGLGV
+1472 NGINGIGV

-1485 SEKWR
+1485 SEDWK
-1490 LRYRVKKVDGDG
+1490 LRYRVKKVDGNG
-1502 HPVEGAVFRVYNAN
+1502 
-1516 NNPIAELTTNADGY
+1516 NPIAGVEFRIYNDSNCTNRIAKLVTGNDGY
-1530 SDIKGVQQIEGDVDS
+1530 SDIKTVDFISTDTDS

-1552 TSAPAGYIFD
+1552 YSAPAGYIFD
-1562 STKRYTLT
+1562 SSKKYTLI
-1570 WNHSTYEALKNRGD
+1570 WNRSTYDALKNRGD

-1593 GDTGIVNLTPTAT
+1593 GDKGIVNLTPTAT
-1606 PTPVIT
+1606 PTPIIT
-1612 QPATPTPSDSPTPT
+1612 QPVTLTS
-1626 PTKKPTPTPSD
+1626 
-1637 KPTPTPTDKPTPTP
+1637 
-1651 SDKPTPTPTDKPT
+1651 
-1664 PTPTDKPTPTP
+1664 
-1675 SDKPTPTPSET
+1675 T

-1706 PTNTPTPT
+1706 PTPVITQPVTLTNTPTPTPT
-1714 STPIPTPTDEP
+1714 STPTPTPTNTPTPTPTNTPTPTPTPTPTDEP
-1725 PTPGNGYVY
+1725 PTPGTGYVY

-1773 DGISNHLQ
+1773 DGISNQLQ

-1790 VANDYED
+1790 VENDYEN
-1797 TNRAVV
+1797 TSQAVV

-1810 LSDTPD
+1810 LSDEAIVNDTFD
-1816 DTAYDV
+1816 ETAYG
-1822 TDMDDVDSTS
+1822 VDNAS
-1832 DNISDD
+1832 DSISDD
-1838 VANTNNAIS
+1838 VTDTNNAIS

-1860 SSDEVI
+1860 SSDEII
-1866 DDIDE
+1866 DNIDE
-1871 YTGDDEGIANMALN
+1871 YTGDDEDIANMALN

-1912 VTMPQDKDRVI
+1912 VTMPQDKNRVI

-2066 TKYKDDGSPLAG
+2066 TKYKDDNSPLAG

-2135 KTVDGCALL
+2135 KTVDGYALL

-2168 KDLAKEDTNYTQ
+2168 KDLAKEDTNYTK
-2180 KWFFF
+2180 KWYFF

-2233 NKRKHRRKRR
+2233 NNRKHRRKRR

>member
-28 AFASDNVADSIVV
+28 AYASDDVADSIVV

-81 IAEGRDQEQ
+81 IAEGKDQEQ

-104 DVYDQDGL
+104 DVYDQNGL
-112 LISSENAAENA
+112 LVSSENAAENA
-123 YMYVYEAEADNIVS
+123 YMYVYEAETDNIVS

-170 TSFMYPTFVDADK
+170 TSFMYPTFVDTDK

-190 KTKTH
+190 KTETP
-195 EDDITVEEVKTEDK
+195 EYDITVEEVKSEDK
-209 KDTQEDLS
+209 KDTQEDLA
-217 DNLTVNDEKSEDGEA
+217 DDLTDDLTVNDEKSEDGKSD
-232 GSEEGKTDKA
+232 GEEDKTEN
-242 KDDLSDD
+242 DLSGD
-249 LTVNDTA
+249 LTVNDTVEDVDKAADA
-256 EDAEGAGE
+256 EDTETEGD
-264 NTGAEGEGAEAGSEN
+264 EAGSE
-279 GTAEDNADAVDA
+279 TAEDDADA

-302 DIGIDG
+302 NIGIDG

-320 EGDGNTESLEDEA
+320 EGDGLESSEAEAADVTGEAGDGSSIQDLNDDEVI
-333 DSSATTGN
+333 DDTTGN
-341 EDEDELLNDSDI
+341 TDSNNIVLDGETSFIDDNGNEI

-358 TGDEIDEEKELAADE
+358 TGQEIDEAAETAADE
-373 AKSDTEDNIA
+373 DYYETEKA
-383 DEEGYP
+383 VPTREGYP
-389 SCASYVYKTEAVAKK
+389 
-404 DKYFDINTYSEYE
+404 NGYSEVLSTE
-417 DTNIEVVSVDG
+417 TVAQKDTYFTAESYHKYDNTTVTVISADEFNPETWTDGDTFEIQYKEVM
-428 NTDQQTW
+428 
-435 NDDDS
+435 NDD
-440 FTVIYKE
+440 
-447 SLKDNPDYYWNKE
+447 PDYFWYDD
-460 VKFVVVEDADMATA
+460 VTYVVVEDPEKATV
-474 KSSECDN
+474 KSAECDK
-481 ILPDWAPIGDADGV
+481 IIPDWVPDNSV
-495 GVPELAGTVLQGKT
+495 LGVPKLAGTVIPGLT
-509 YNVLVNDT
+509 YTVQKDDQTWSLGSVA
-517 SWNPDVV
+517 
-524 TNGYDI
+524 NGYDTG
-530 SRFRMSTTGD
+530 RFRTTVEDDG
-540 LGDFDVSKPGSYTL
+540 GFDISKTGSYTV
-554 RYVVSYFTLP
+554 RYQVSYFLLKEYT
-564 KYRWYVDTT
+564 WYVDTT
-573 INVIDH
+573 INVVDEISTNSK
-579 IDGHRIKVLNDS
+579 IEVLNDS
-591 IDVRMNGERLE
+591 LKVTSNGQLIE
-602 YGELYA
+602 YGQLFQTKE
-608 SEQSNVTFTVQV
+608 SEVTFTVEAQ
-620 SNANTFNEINPI
+620 NEIMYNEIAPVVKIMNADGEAKDILPI
-632 VKVLNGA
+632 SESNG
-639 GEENPEAVNFT
+639 
-650 TADSDSGKIYTYN
+650 IYTYTIT
-663 VNLKD
+663 NLSD
-668 DEYITIDDT
+668 GDVVTIDDT
-677 NNICTFALGQS
+677 ANSCTFLMGKGYS
-688 YFGAWYPIKDNY
+688 GAWKNVTEVDVNKDN
-700 ITKDDINEIEQTYG
+700 ISDIEELLHTVNKSDVEDISTY
-714 NVNTPP
+714 
-720 EDEGDIVAYASGTN
+720 AASS
-734 TKNFGTIGVGQAH
+734 KSF
-747 GANVGIG
+747 G
-754 AVGYRTVMLGI
+754 AVGVGYDVTSEASNAYNGGGHINGVSVKINSTGRTNI
-765 TSSGQTAIA
+765 YN
-774 KWVSG
+774 WVKG
-779 LTNTYDAAN
+779 LSNTYDSATLVR
-788 MKHFKAWLNT
+788 FKTWLSDLEIDAGCVSSSN
-798 RQLICADCTTWGEGQ
+798 Q
-813 HAGWYASDQFPF
+813 AGWHDKNDYAWY
-825 TITATAT
+825 ITGKADYDT
-832 YNSSTN
+832 STK
-838 KLTVKLDAVG
+838 KLTVTLTADGNTYQTDNYQHLQGDDSFTGAAGSCTITINKRMTNQDWCSRWYRISMTAQFSLYNSKGTKIKTISLKDSDTDVTAKTAKITGLDPGKYTLKETYACRGCVINETTYPITLSKTNPNWSPSKSTEKTG
-848 NASMSGN
+848 ISGN
-855 YQKLAGDNSFT
+855 Y
-866 GTSGYS
+866 
-872 ITIRKRLV
+872 I
-880 NEEWAAKFYRV
+880 
-891 RLNTKFTIYRYTNSA
+891 
-906 WKEQKTVT
+906 
-914 LSGATRDSVSVEGLQ
+914 
-929 KGKYKVVEETNSNG
+929 
-943 CVLNHDKYIFYLNES
+943 
-958 NPSWQTGDD
+958 
-967 VESGSVTENVSGT
+967 
-980 YVLNYTQYYHGI
+980 LNYNYYYAGI
-992 VLKKENDEGK
+992 VLKKLDGSTNE
-1002 PLSKAY
+1002 PLAGAY

-1018 SSPEA
+1018 SSAEA
-1023 TWYAKTDTNGEIILD
+1023 TWYARTDSNGEIILD
-1038 NKHIQTNYTLPNG
+1038 NKHIYSSYTLPSG
-1051 TKVKSSEAP
+1051 KTVSSDKAP
-1060 LNAADD
+1060 LNAAGDA
-1066 PVLPPGCLTITE
+1066 VLPIGCLTITE

-1085 QLSSKSVTVSLKA
+1085 KLDKTPVTVGLKA
-1098 VDNETRTLLY
+1098 VNDTTRVLTY
-1108 NVPTFVNTP
+1108 NVPTFKNTP

-1146 FKIYSDYDTTTKT
+1146 FKIYSNYDTATKT

-1179 SVLVEG
+1179 SVRVEG
-1185 LKPGRYYLQESKRN
+1185 LKPGRYYMQESKRN

-1210 FDITAG
+1210 FDIIAG
-1216 KKTSSFTNVETGNS
+1216 KTINQFTNVETGNS

-1273 YNPMYTWYFKTDSN
+1273 YNPMYTWYFETDSN
-1287 GEVLYDSDHY
+1287 GEVLYDSNHY
-1297 VSNFNGSWSD
+1297 VSNFNGNWSD

-1320 SGSLWVTEVEAP
+1320 SGSLWVTEVKAP
-1332 AGYKLDTQTHSIKL
+1332 AGYKIDTQTHSIKL

-1369 EYPDGWNVDL
+1369 EYPDGWDVDL

-1406 NLITRLKSGRDGYTG
+1406 NLIARLTSDRNGYTG

-1439 EIKAPEGYQEND
+1439 EIEAPEGYQRND

-1459 KANDNGQTRIFGE
+1459 KANDDGQTRTFGE
-1472 NGINGLGV
+1472 NGINGIGV

-1485 SEKWR
+1485 SEDWK

-1502 HPVEGAVFRVYNAN
+1502 NPIAGVVFRVYDEGNDM
-1516 NNPIAELTTNADGY
+1516 IDELTTNSNGY
-1530 SDIKGVQQIEGDVDS
+1530 SDIKTIDFISSNTDS
-1545 YTLYCKE
+1545 RTLYCKE
-1552 TSAPAGYIFD
+1552 YSAPKGYLFD
-1562 STKRYTLT
+1562 KSIKYTLT
-1570 WNHSTYEALKNRGD
+1570 WNHSTYETLKDKGD
-1584 ESGELQTFG
+1584 KSGELQTFG
-1593 GDTGIVNLTPTAT
+1593 GDKGIVNLTPTAT
-1606 PTPVIT
+1606 PTPIIT
-1612 QPATPTPSDSPTPT
+1612 QPVTPPPS
-1626 PTKKPTPTPSD
+1626 
-1637 KPTPTPTDKPTPTP
+1637 
-1651 SDKPTPTPTDKPT
+1651 
-1664 PTPTDKPTPTP
+1664 
-1675 SDKPTPTPSET
+1675 
-1686 PTPTPTNTPTPTPT
+1686 NTPTPTPT
-1700 NTPTPT
+1700 STPT
-1706 PTNTPTPT
+1706 
-1714 STPIPTPTDEP
+1714 PTPTDEP
-1725 PTPGNGYVY
+1725 PTPGTGYVY

-1773 DGISNHLQ
+1773 NGISNHLQ

-1790 VANDYED
+1790 VANDYDD
-1797 TNRAVV
+1797 TDRAVV
-1803 DETAIAP
+1803 NETTVATLDDAIATDET
-1810 LSDTPD
+1810 SDET
-1816 DTAYDV
+1816 TY
-1822 TDMDDVDSTS
+1822 TDMEDVDTTS
-1832 DNISDD
+1832 DNIPDD
-1838 VANTNNAIS
+1838 VVNANDAIS

-1860 SSDEVI
+1860 SADEVI
-1866 DDIDE
+1866 DNIDE

-2093 NNKSENFSRLLNV
+2093 KNKSESFSRLLNV

-2144 TDVIKVTLPL
+2144 TDVIKITLPL

-2168 KDLAKEDTNYTQ
+2168 KDLAKEDTNYTK
-2180 KWFFF
+2180 KWYFF

-2203 SDGTWMYGFVGF
+2203 SNGTWMYGFVGF

>member
-28 AFASDNVADSIVV
+28 AYASDDVADSIVV

-81 IAEGRDQEQ
+81 IAEGKDQEQ

-190 KTKTH
+190 KTETP
-195 EDDITVEEVKTEDK
+195 EDDITVEEVKAEDK
-209 KDTQEDLS
+209 KDTQEDLTY
-217 DNLTVNDEKSEDGEA
+217 DLTVNDEKSEDGKA
-232 GSEEGKTDKA
+232 DGEEDKTEN
-242 KDDLSDD
+242 DLSGD
-249 LTVNDTA
+249 LTVNDTVEDVDKAADA
-256 EDAEGAGE
+256 EDTE
-264 NTGAEGEGAEAGSEN
+264 TDGAEAGSES
-279 GTAEDNADAVDA
+279 AEDDADA

-308 SSSEEKAVVDGE
+308 SSSEDKAVVDGD
-320 EGDGNTESLEDEA
+320 EGDGLESSEAEAADVTGEAGDGSSIQDLNDDEVIDDSA
-333 DSSATTGN
+333 DDTDSNNIVLDGETSFIDDNGN
-341 EDEDELLNDSDI
+341 EI

-358 TGDEIDEEKELAADE
+358 KSETIDDADE
-373 AKSDTEDNIA
+373 ADFDNESGILSR
-383 DEEGYP
+383 EGYP
-389 SCASYVYKTEAVAKK
+389 DAYTEIFSDETVAKK
-404 DKYFDINTYSEYE
+404 DSYF
-417 DTNIEVVSVDG
+417 SVDNYKSKYE
-428 NTDQQTW
+428 NTSISVESSDEFNPETW
-435 NDDDS
+435 NADDTFTVRYKETLNDDS
-440 FTVIYKE
+440 
-447 SLKDNPDYYWNKE
+447 NYYWYNN
-460 VKFVVVEDADMATA
+460 VTFTVVEDANTATV
-474 KSSECDN
+474 KSNECDN
-481 ILPDWAPIGDADGV
+481 IIPDWIPDDSIV
-495 GVPELAGTVLQGKT
+495 GVPKLAGTVLSGLT
-509 YNVLVNDT
+509 YNVQKDDKDWSLYSVA
-517 SWNPDVV
+517 
-524 TNGYDI
+524 NGYDI
-530 SRFRMSTTGD
+530 GRFRTTVEDDG
-540 LGDFDVSKPGSYTL
+540 GFDISRPGSYTV
-554 RYVVSYFTLP
+554 RYQVSYFMLKNYT
-564 KYRWYVDTT
+564 WYVDSV
-573 INVIDH
+573 INVIDNV
-579 IDGHRIKVLNDS
+579 DNGSQIKVLNDS
-591 IDVRMNGERLE
+591 LKVIMDNEILE
-602 YGELYA
+602 YGQMYYTDK
-608 SEQSNVTFTVQV
+608 SEISLTVKAQNDTMYNDIQPV
-620 SNANTFNEINPI
+620 
-632 VKVLNGA
+632 VKVYDN
-639 GEENPEAVNFT
+639 ENEVPDAVT
-650 TADSDSGKIYTYN
+650 ESSDGTGTYTYTIQIPEN
-663 VNLKD
+663 GLV
-668 DEYITIDDT
+668 TIDDSA
-677 NNICTFALGQS
+677 NICTFSNGKGYS
-688 YFGAWYPIKDNY
+688 GAWRNISETDVNKDNIADTESVLTDVNGNY
-700 ITKDDINEIEQTYG
+700 IEVE
-714 NVNTPP
+714 P
-720 EDEGDIVAYASGTN
+720 YASTS
-734 TKNFGTIGVGQAH
+734 KNFG
-747 GANVGIG
+747 
-754 AVGYRTVMLGI
+754 AVGKGVDV
-765 TSSGQTAIA
+765 TSQAGVAYGGGGKINGVAVAINA
-774 KWVSG
+774 DGRKAIYSWVAG
-779 LTNTYDAAN
+779 LTHTYDAATLAD
-788 MKHFKAWLNT
+788 FKAWL
-798 RQLICADCTTWGEGQ
+798 ADLRIDAGCVSSHNQ
-813 HAGWYASDQFPF
+813 AGWHNMNSYAWYITGQAEYDTATKKT
-825 TITATAT
+825 TITLTADGNTNIVDNYQHLQGDDYFSGKAGPGSITIKKRVTNPAWSSRWYRISMTAQFTLFNSKGQKIKTVSLKDSDTDVSSKSVTISGLDYGKYTLKET
-832 YNSSTN
+832 YACRGCVINEQTYPITLSKTNPDWSPSKSTN
-838 KLTVKLDAVG
+838 KEG
-848 NASMSGN
+848 ISGN
-855 YQKLAGDNSFT
+855 Y
-866 GTSGYS
+866 
-872 ITIRKRLV
+872 I
-880 NEEWAAKFYRV
+880 
-891 RLNTKFTIYRYTNSA
+891 
-906 WKEQKTVT
+906 
-914 LSGATRDSVSVEGLQ
+914 
-929 KGKYKVVEETNSNG
+929 
-943 CVLNHDKYIFYLNES
+943 
-958 NPSWQTGDD
+958 
-967 VESGSVTENVSGT
+967 
-980 YVLNYTQYYHGI
+980 LNYNRYYAGI
-992 VLKKENDEGK
+992 ILRKKDKSDNTPLKD
-1002 PLSKAY
+1002 AY
-1008 FKIEYKPNST
+1008 FKIEYKPSP
-1018 SSPEA
+1018 SSDAEA
-1023 TWYAKTDTNGEIILD
+1023 TWYAKTDENGEITLDSGDSGHILP
-1038 NKHIQTNYTLPNG
+1038 TLKING
-1051 TKVKSSEAP
+1051 KTETSDAAP
-1060 LNAADD
+1060 LYSTGT
-1066 PVLPPGCLTITE
+1066 PVLPVGCLTITE
-1078 VEAPDGY
+1078 VKPPSGY
-1085 QLSSKSVTVSLKA
+1085 QLDDTPVTVMLKA
-1098 VDNETRTLLY
+1098 SANESDRELIY
-1108 NVPTFVNTP
+1108 NVPTFTNVP
-1117 DTGDFQLNKKI
+1117 STGDFQLNKKI
-1128 YHPSNFA
+1128 YNPSNFA

-1146 FKIYSDYDTTTKT
+1146 FKIYSDYDTATKT

-1179 SVLVEG
+1179 SVMVEG

-1210 FDITAG
+1210 FDIIAG
-1216 KKTSSFTNVETGNS
+1216 KTINKFTNVETGNS

-1273 YNPMYTWYFKTDSN
+1273 YNPMYTWYFETDSN
-1287 GEVLYDSDHY
+1287 GEVLYDSNHY

-1320 SGSLWVTEVEAP
+1320 SGSLWVTEVKAP

-1387 DGTPLSDAVFGIYS
+1387 DGTPLSNAVFGIYS

-1406 NLITRLKSGRDGYTG
+1406 NLIARLTSDRDGYTG

-1439 EIKAPEGYQEND
+1439 EIEEPEGYQRND

-1459 KANDNGQTRIFGE
+1459 KANDDGQTRMFGE

-1485 SEKWR
+1485 SEKWK

-1502 HPVEGAVFRVYNAN
+1502 NPVEGVVFRIYNAN

-1530 SDIKGVQQIEGDVDS
+1530 SDIKLIKDIESSIDS

-1552 TSAPAGYIFD
+1552 TSAPSGYIFD
-1562 STKRYTLT
+1562 STKKYPLT
-1570 WNHSTYEALKNRGD
+1570 WNRSTYDALKNRGD

-1593 GDTGIVNLTPTAT
+1593 GDKGIVNLTPTASPTPVITQPVTPPPSNTPTPTPTSTPTPTPTNTPT

-1612 QPATPTPSDSPTPT
+1612 QPVTPPPSNSPTPT
-1626 PTKKPTPTPSD
+1626 PTST
-1637 KPTPTPTDKPTPTP
+1637 PTPTPTN
-1651 SDKPTPTPTDKPT
+1651 
-1664 PTPTDKPTPTP
+1664 
-1675 SDKPTPTPSET
+1675 T

-1725 PTPGNGYVY
+1725 PTPGTGYVY

-1745 MDLDGYSLKGGKF
+1745 LDLDGYSLKGGKF
-1758 SVTGGGFTGTLTTEE
+1758 SVTGDGFTGTLTTEE

-1797 TNRAVV
+1797 TGRAVV
-1803 DETAIAP
+1803 DETTIAP
-1810 LSDTPD
+1810 LDDAIATDETSDE
-1816 DTAYDV
+1816 TAY
-1822 TDMDDVDSTS
+1822 TDMEDVDTTS

-1838 VANTNNAIS
+1838 VVNTNNAIS

-1866 DDIDE
+1866 DNIDE

-1969 VKRTWY
+1969 IKRTWY

-2093 NNKSENFSRLLNV
+2093 KNKSESFSRLLNV

-2168 KDLAKEDTNYTQ
+2168 KDLAKEDTNYTK
-2180 KWFFF
+2180 KWYFF

-2233 NKRKHRRKRR
+2233 NKRKHRRKRK

>member
-28 AFASDNVADSIVV
+28 AYASDDVADSIVV

-49 TFTLGD
+49 TFTLED
-55 DSDDS
+55 DNDDS

-81 IAEGRDQEQ
+81 IAEGKDQEQ

-104 DVYDQDGL
+104 DVYDQNGL
-112 LISSENAAENA
+112 LVSSENAAESA

-170 TSFMYPTFVDADK
+170 TSFMYPTFVNADK

-190 KTKTH
+190 KTETP

-209 KDTQEDLS
+209 KDTQEDLA
-217 DNLTVNDEKSEDGEA
+217 DDLTVNDEKSEDGETD
-232 GSEEGKTDKA
+232 GEEDKTEN
-242 KDDLSDD
+242 DLSGD
-249 LTVNDTA
+249 LTVNDTVEDVDKTA
-256 EDAEGAGE
+256 DAEG
-264 NTGAEGEGAEAGSEN
+264 TGTETEGTEAGSE
-279 GTAEDNADAVDA
+279 TAEDDADA

-308 SSSEEKAVVDGE
+308 SSSEDKAVVDGE
-320 EGDGNTESLEDEA
+320 EGDELENGEAGTVDSEDKNESVVLDGETSFIDDNGSE
-333 DSSATTGN
+333 
-341 EDEDELLNDSDI
+341 I

-358 TGDEIDEEKELAADE
+358 TGQEIDEAAETAADE
-373 AKSDTEDNIA
+373 DYYETEKA
-383 DEEGYP
+383 VPTREGYP
-389 SCASYVYKTEAVAKK
+389 
-404 DKYFDINTYSEYE
+404 DGYSEVLSTE
-417 DTNIEVVSVDG
+417 TVAQKDTYFTAESYHKYDNTTVTVISADEFNPETWTDGDTFEIQYKEVM
-428 NTDQQTW
+428 
-435 NDDDS
+435 NDD
-440 FTVIYKE
+440 
-447 SLKDNPDYYWNKE
+447 PDYFWYDD
-460 VKFVVVEDADMATA
+460 VTYVVVEDPEKATV
-474 KSSECDN
+474 KSAECDK
-481 ILPDWAPIGDADGV
+481 IIPDWVPDNSV
-495 GVPELAGTVLQGKT
+495 LGVPKLAGTVIPGLT
-509 YNVLVNDT
+509 YTVQKNDQT
-517 SWNPDVV
+517 WSLGSVA
-524 TNGYDI
+524 NGYDTG
-530 SRFRMSTTGD
+530 RFRTTVEDDG
-540 LGDFDVSKPGSYTL
+540 GFDISKTGSYTV
-554 RYVVSYFTLP
+554 RYQVSYFLLKGYT
-564 KYRWYVDTT
+564 WYVDTT
-573 INVIDH
+573 INVVNEISANS
-579 IDGHRIKVLNDS
+579 RIEVLNDS
-591 IDVRMNGERLE
+591 LKVTSNGQLIE
-602 YGELYA
+602 YGQLFQTNE
-608 SEQSNVTFTVQV
+608 SDVTFTVEAQ
-620 SNANTFNEINPI
+620 NEIMYNEIAPVVKIMNADGEAKDILPI
-632 VKVLNGA
+632 SESNG
-639 GEENPEAVNFT
+639 
-650 TADSDSGKIYTYN
+650 IYTYTIT
-663 VNLKD
+663 NLSD
-668 DEYITIDDT
+668 GDVVTIDDT
-677 NNICTFALGQS
+677 ANSCTFLMGKGYS
-688 YFGAWYPIKDNY
+688 GAWKNVTEVDVNKDN
-700 ITKDDINEIEQTYG
+700 ISDIEELLHTVNKSDVEDISTY
-714 NVNTPP
+714 
-720 EDEGDIVAYASGTN
+720 AASS
-734 TKNFGTIGVGQAH
+734 KSF
-747 GANVGIG
+747 G
-754 AVGYRTVMLGI
+754 AVGVGYDVTSEASNAYNGGGHINGVSVKINSTGRTNI
-765 TSSGQTAIA
+765 YN
-774 KWVSG
+774 WVKG
-779 LTNTYDAAN
+779 LNHTYDSATLAR
-788 MKHFKAWLNT
+788 FKTWLSDLEIDAGCVSSSN
-798 RQLICADCTTWGEGQ
+798 Q
-813 HAGWYASDQFPF
+813 AGWHDKNDYAWY
-825 TITATAT
+825 ITGKADYDT
-832 YNSSTN
+832 STK
-838 KLTVKLDAVG
+838 KLTVTLTADGNTYQTDNYQHLQGDDSFTGAAGSCTITINKRMTNQDWCSRWYRISMTAQFSLYNSKGTKIKTISLKDSDTDVTAKTAKITGLDPGKYTLKETYACRGCVINETTYPITLSKTNPNWSPSKSTEKTG
-848 NASMSGN
+848 ISGN
-855 YQKLAGDNSFT
+855 Y
-866 GTSGYS
+866 
-872 ITIRKRLV
+872 I
-880 NEEWAAKFYRV
+880 
-891 RLNTKFTIYRYTNSA
+891 
-906 WKEQKTVT
+906 
-914 LSGATRDSVSVEGLQ
+914 
-929 KGKYKVVEETNSNG
+929 
-943 CVLNHDKYIFYLNES
+943 
-958 NPSWQTGDD
+958 
-967 VESGSVTENVSGT
+967 
-980 YVLNYTQYYHGI
+980 LNYNYYYAGI
-992 VLKKENDEGK
+992 VLKKLDGSTNE
-1002 PLSKAY
+1002 PLAGAY

-1018 SSPEA
+1018 SSAEA
-1023 TWYAKTDTNGEIILD
+1023 TWYARTDSNGEIILD
-1038 NKHIQTNYTLPNG
+1038 NKHIYSSYTLPSG
-1051 TKVKSSEAP
+1051 KTVSSDKAP
-1060 LNAADD
+1060 LNAAGDA
-1066 PVLPPGCLTITE
+1066 VLPIGCLTITE

-1085 QLSSKSVTVSLKA
+1085 KLDKTPVTVGLKA
-1098 VDNETRTLLY
+1098 VNDTTRVLTY
-1108 NVPTFVNTP
+1108 NVPTFKNTP
-1117 DTGDFQLNKKI
+1117 GTGDFQLNKKI

-1179 SVLVEG
+1179 SVMVEG

-1210 FDITAG
+1210 FDIIAG
-1216 KKTSSFTNVETGNS
+1216 KTINKFTNVETGNS

-1273 YNPMYTWYFKTDSN
+1273 YNPMYTWYFETDSN
-1287 GEVLYDSDHY
+1287 GEVLYDSNHY

-1320 SGSLWVTEVEAP
+1320 SGSLWVTEVKAP

-1406 NLITRLKSGRDGYTG
+1406 NLIARLTSDRDGYTG

-1439 EIKAPEGYQEND
+1439 EIEAPEGYQRND

-1459 KANDNGQTRIFGE
+1459 KANDDGQTRIFGE
-1472 NGINGLGV
+1472 NGINGIGV

-1485 SEKWR
+1485 SEDWK
-1490 LRYRVKKVDGDG
+1490 LRYRVKKVDGNG
-1502 HPVEGAVFRVYNAN
+1502 NPIAGVVFRVYDEN
-1516 NNPIAELTTNADGY
+1516 NDMIDELTTNSNGY
-1530 SDIKGVQQIEGDVDS
+1530 SDIKTIDFISSNTDS
-1545 YTLYCKE
+1545 RTLYCKE
-1552 TSAPAGYIFD
+1552 YSAPKGYLFD
-1562 STKRYTLT
+1562 KSIKYTLT
-1570 WNHSTYEALKNRGD
+1570 WNHSTYETLKDKGD
-1584 ESGELQTFG
+1584 KSGELQTFG
-1593 GDTGIVNLTPTAT
+1593 GDKGIVNLTPTAT
-1606 PTPVIT
+1606 PTPIIT
-1612 QPATPTPSDSPTPT
+1612 QPVTPPPSNTPTPT
-1626 PTKKPTPTPSD
+1626 PTST
-1637 KPTPTPTDKPTPTP
+1637 PTPTPTNTPTP
-1651 SDKPTPTPTDKPT
+1651 SPVITQSVTPPPSNTPTPTPT
-1664 PTPTDKPTPTP
+1664 
-1675 SDKPTPTPSET
+1675 ST

-1700 NTPTPT
+1700 STPTPT

-1714 STPIPTPTDEP
+1714 PTPTDEP
-1725 PTPGNGYVY
+1725 PAPGTGYVY

-1781 LPNNAYQTA
+1781 LPNNAYQAA

-1797 TNRAVV
+1797 TGRAVV
-1803 DETAIAP
+1803 DETTIAP
-1810 LSDTPD
+1810 LDDAIATDETSDE
-1816 DTAYDV
+1816 TAY
-1822 TDMDDVDSTS
+1822 TDMEDVDTTS

-1838 VANTNNAIS
+1838 VVNTNNAIS

-1866 DDIDE
+1866 DNIDE

-2083 KFVKESETAT
+2083 KFVKESEAAT
-2093 NNKSENFSRLLNV
+2093 KNKSESFSRLLNV
-2106 GETATATTDADGKI
+2106 GETTTATTDADGKI

-2168 KDLAKEDTNYTQ
+2168 KDLAKEDTNYTK
-2180 KWFFF
+2180 KWYFF

-2215 AAIAFTG
+2215 VAIAFTG

>member
-28 AFASDNVADSIVV
+28 AYASDDVADSIVV

-55 DSDDS
+55 DNDDS

-81 IAEGRDQEQ
+81 IAEGKDQEQ

-170 TSFMYPTFVDADK
+170 TSFMYPTFVNADK

-190 KTKTH
+190 KTETP

-209 KDTQEDLS
+209 KDTQEDLA
-217 DNLTVNDEKSEDGEA
+217 DDLTVNDEKSEDGKADGEKD
-232 GSEEGKTDKA
+232 KTEN
-242 KDDLSDD
+242 DLSGD
-249 LTVNDTA
+249 LTVNDTVEDVDKAADA
-256 EDAEGAGE
+256 EDTETEGI
-264 NTGAEGEGAEAGSEN
+264 EAGSE
-279 GTAEDNADAVDA
+279 TAEDDADA

-308 SSSEEKAVVDGE
+308 SSGEEKAAVDGE
-320 EGDGNTESLEDEA
+320 EGDELENGEAGTVDSEDKNESVVLDGETSFID
-333 DSSATTGN
+333 DNGN
-341 EDEDELLNDSDI
+341 EI

-358 TGDEIDEEKELAADE
+358 TGQEIDEAAETAADE
-373 AKSDTEDNIA
+373 DYYETENA
-383 DEEGYP
+383 VPTREGYP
-389 SCASYVYKTEAVAKK
+389 
-404 DKYFDINTYSEYE
+404 DGYSEVLSTE
-417 DTNIEVVSVDG
+417 TVAQKDTYFTAESYHKYDNTTVTVISADEFNPETWTDGDTFEIQYKEVM
-428 NTDQQTW
+428 
-435 NDDDS
+435 NDD
-440 FTVIYKE
+440 
-447 SLKDNPDYYWNKE
+447 PDYFWYDD
-460 VKFVVVEDADMATA
+460 VTYVVVEDPEKATV
-474 KSSECDN
+474 KSAECDK
-481 ILPDWAPIGDADGV
+481 IIPDWVPDNSV
-495 GVPELAGTVLQGKT
+495 LGVPKLAGTVIPGLT
-509 YNVLVNDT
+509 YTVQKDDQTWSLGSVA
-517 SWNPDVV
+517 
-524 TNGYDI
+524 NGYDTG
-530 SRFRMSTTGD
+530 RFRTTVEDDG
-540 LGDFDVSKPGSYTL
+540 GFDISKTGSYTV
-554 RYVVSYFTLP
+554 RYQVSYFLLKEYT
-564 KYRWYVDTT
+564 WYVDTT
-573 INVIDH
+573 INVVDEISTNS
-579 IDGHRIKVLNDS
+579 RIEVLNDS
-591 IDVRMNGERLE
+591 LKVTSNGQLIE
-602 YGELYA
+602 YGQLFQTKE
-608 SEQSNVTFTVQV
+608 SEVTFTVEAQ
-620 SNANTFNEINPI
+620 NEIMYNEIAPVVKIMNADGEAKDILPI
-632 VKVLNGA
+632 SESNG
-639 GEENPEAVNFT
+639 
-650 TADSDSGKIYTYN
+650 IYTYTIT
-663 VNLKD
+663 NLSD
-668 DEYITIDDT
+668 GDVVTIDDT
-677 NNICTFALGQS
+677 ANSCTFLMGKGYS
-688 YFGAWYPIKDNY
+688 GAWKNVTEVDVNKDN
-700 ITKDDINEIEQTYG
+700 ISDIEELLHTVNKSDVEDISTY
-714 NVNTPP
+714 
-720 EDEGDIVAYASGTN
+720 AASS
-734 TKNFGTIGVGQAH
+734 KSF
-747 GANVGIG
+747 G
-754 AVGYRTVMLGI
+754 AVGVGYDVTSEASNAYNGGGHINGVSVKINSTGRTNI
-765 TSSGQTAIA
+765 YN
-774 KWVSG
+774 WVKG
-779 LTNTYDAAN
+779 LSNTYDSATLAR
-788 MKHFKAWLNT
+788 FKTWLSDLEIDAGCVSSSN
-798 RQLICADCTTWGEGQ
+798 Q
-813 HAGWYASDQFPF
+813 AGWHDKNDYAWY
-825 TITATAT
+825 ITGKADYDT
-832 YNSSTN
+832 STK
-838 KLTVKLDAVG
+838 KLTVTLTADGNTYQTDNYQHLQGDDSFTGAAGSCTITINKRMTNHDWCSRWYRISMTAQFSLYNSKGTKIKTISLKDSDTDVTAKTAKITGLDPGKYTLKETYACRGCVINETTYPITLSKTNPNWSPSKSTEKTG
-848 NASMSGN
+848 ISGN
-855 YQKLAGDNSFT
+855 Y
-866 GTSGYS
+866 
-872 ITIRKRLV
+872 I
-880 NEEWAAKFYRV
+880 
-891 RLNTKFTIYRYTNSA
+891 
-906 WKEQKTVT
+906 
-914 LSGATRDSVSVEGLQ
+914 
-929 KGKYKVVEETNSNG
+929 
-943 CVLNHDKYIFYLNES
+943 
-958 NPSWQTGDD
+958 
-967 VESGSVTENVSGT
+967 
-980 YVLNYTQYYHGI
+980 LNYNYYYAGI
-992 VLKKENDEGK
+992 VLKKLDGSTNE
-1002 PLSKAY
+1002 PLAGAY

-1018 SSPEA
+1018 SSAEA
-1023 TWYAKTDTNGEIILD
+1023 TWYARTDSNGEIILD
-1038 NKHIQTNYTLPNG
+1038 NKHIYSSYTLPNG
-1051 TKVKSSEAP
+1051 KTVSSDKAP
-1060 LNAADD
+1060 LNAAGDA
-1066 PVLPPGCLTITE
+1066 VLPIGCLTITE

-1085 QLSSKSVTVSLKA
+1085 KLDKTPVTVGLKA
-1098 VDNETRTLLY
+1098 VNDTTRVLTY
-1108 NVPTFVNTP
+1108 NVPTFKNTP
-1117 DTGDFQLNKKI
+1117 GTGDFQLNKKI

-1146 FKIYSDYDTTTKT
+1146 FKIYSDYDTATKT

-1179 SVLVEG
+1179 SVMVEG

-1210 FDITAG
+1210 FDIIAG
-1216 KKTSSFTNVETGNS
+1216 KTINKFTNVETGNS

-1273 YNPMYTWYFKTDSN
+1273 YNPMYTWYFETDSN
-1287 GEVLYDSDHY
+1287 GEVLYDSNHY

-1320 SGSLWVTEVEAP
+1320 SGSLWVTEVKAP
-1332 AGYKLDTQTHSIKL
+1332 AGYKIDTQTHSIKL

-1406 NLITRLKSGRDGYTG
+1406 NLIARLKSGRDGYTG

-1427 DGDVNSTTVYCR
+1427 DGGVNSTTVYCR
-1439 EIKAPEGYQEND
+1439 EIEAPEGYQRND
-1451 TIYPLTLT
+1451 TIYHLTLT
-1459 KANDNGQTRIFGE
+1459 KANDDGQTRIFGE

-1485 SEKWR
+1485 SEKWK

-1502 HPVEGAVFRVYNAN
+1502 KPVEGVVFDVYDNSDCVK
-1516 NNPIAELTTNADGY
+1516 PIATLETNSNGY
-1530 SDIKGVQQIEGDVDS
+1530 SDIELIKDIETSIDS

-1552 TSAPAGYIFD
+1552 YSAPAGYIFD
-1562 STKRYTLT
+1562 STKKYTLT
-1570 WNHSTYEALKNRGD
+1570 WNRSTYDALKNRGD

-1593 GDTGIVNLTPTAT
+1593 GDRGIVNLTPTAT
-1606 PTPVIT
+1606 PTPIIT
-1612 QPATPTPSDSPTPT
+1612 QPVTPPPSNTPTPT
-1626 PTKKPTPTPSD
+1626 PTS
-1637 KPTPTPTDKPTPTP
+1637 
-1651 SDKPTPTPTDKPT
+1651 
-1664 PTPTDKPTPTP
+1664 
-1675 SDKPTPTPSET
+1675 T

-1700 NTPTPT
+1700 STPTPT

-1714 STPIPTPTDEP
+1714 PTPTDEP
-1725 PTPGNGYVY
+1725 PAPGTGYVY

-1781 LPNNAYQTA
+1781 LPNNAYQAA

-1797 TNRAVV
+1797 TGRAVV
-1803 DETAIAP
+1803 DETTIAP
-1810 LSDTPD
+1810 LDDAIATDETSDE
-1816 DTAYDV
+1816 TAY
-1822 TDMDDVDSTS
+1822 TDMEDVDTTS

-1838 VANTNNAIS
+1838 VVNTNNAIS

-1866 DDIDE
+1866 DNIDE

-2093 NNKSENFSRLLNV
+2093 KNKSESFSRLLNV

-2168 KDLAKEDTNYTQ
+2168 KDLAKEDTNYTK
-2180 KWFFF
+2180 KWYFF

-2233 NKRKHRRKRR
+2233 NKRKHRRKRK

>member
-1 MQNLKYKAL
+1 MKQERIRNGRC
-10 SIAMAVMTAASP
+10 
-22 VLSSYT
+22 
-28 AFASDNVADSIVV
+28 NRVAR
-41 NDDGTVSQ
+41 
-49 TFTLGD
+49 L
-55 DSDDS
+55 
-60 SEEKETKFLFL
+60 EKP
-71 NLKTTGGKAI
+71 
-81 IAEGRDQEQ
+81 
-90 TIRLDEKQDGSEYI
+90 
-104 DVYDQDGL
+104 DGL
-112 LISSENAAENA
+112 SEARDFSHEFFTKEN
-123 YMYVYEAEADNIVS
+123 N
-137 VKAEADDGYVINL
+137 
-150 YELVD
+150 
-155 DDTSKPEE
+155 
-163 TGFDEKV
+163 
-170 TSFMYPTFVDADK
+170 
-183 TITIGFE
+183 
-190 KTKTH
+190 
-195 EDDITVEEVKTEDK
+195 
-209 KDTQEDLS
+209 
-217 DNLTVNDEKSEDGEA
+217 
-232 GSEEGKTDKA
+232 EG
-242 KDDLSDD
+242 
-249 LTVNDTA
+249 
-256 EDAEGAGE
+256 
-264 NTGAEGEGAEAGSEN
+264 
-279 GTAEDNADAVDA
+279 
-291 DDKMGDLTVND
+291 
-302 DIGIDG
+302 I
-308 SSSEEKAVVDGE
+308 
-320 EGDGNTESLEDEA
+320 
-333 DSSATTGN
+333 
-341 EDEDELLNDSDI
+341 
-353 STELV
+353 
-358 TGDEIDEEKELAADE
+358 
-373 AKSDTEDNIA
+373 
-383 DEEGYP
+383 P
-389 SCASYVYKTEAVAKK
+389 
-404 DKYFDINTYSEYE
+404 
-417 DTNIEVVSVDG
+417 
-428 NTDQQTW
+428 
-435 NDDDS
+435 
-440 FTVIYKE
+440 
-447 SLKDNPDYYWNKE
+447 
-460 VKFVVVEDADMATA
+460 
-474 KSSECDN
+474 
-481 ILPDWAPIGDADGV
+481 
-495 GVPELAGTVLQGKT
+495 
-509 YNVLVNDT
+509 
-517 SWNPDVV
+517 
-524 TNGYDI
+524 
-530 SRFRMSTTGD
+530 
-540 LGDFDVSKPGSYTL
+540 
-554 RYVVSYFTLP
+554 
-564 KYRWYVDTT
+564 
-573 INVIDH
+573 
-579 IDGHRIKVLNDS
+579 
-591 IDVRMNGERLE
+591 
-602 YGELYA
+602 
-608 SEQSNVTFTVQV
+608 
-620 SNANTFNEINPI
+620 
-632 VKVLNGA
+632 
-639 GEENPEAVNFT
+639 
-650 TADSDSGKIYTYN
+650 
-663 VNLKD
+663 
-668 DEYITIDDT
+668 
-677 NNICTFALGQS
+677 
-688 YFGAWYPIKDNY
+688 
-700 ITKDDINEIEQTYG
+700 
-714 NVNTPP
+714 
-720 EDEGDIVAYASGTN
+720 
-734 TKNFGTIGVGQAH
+734 
-747 GANVGIG
+747 
-754 AVGYRTVMLGI
+754 
-765 TSSGQTAIA
+765 
-774 KWVSG
+774 
-779 LTNTYDAAN
+779 
-788 MKHFKAWLNT
+788 
-798 RQLICADCTTWGEGQ
+798 
-813 HAGWYASDQFPF
+813 
-825 TITATAT
+825 
-832 YNSSTN
+832 
-838 KLTVKLDAVG
+838 
-848 NASMSGN
+848 
-855 YQKLAGDNSFT
+855 
-866 GTSGYS
+866 
-872 ITIRKRLV
+872 
-880 NEEWAAKFYRV
+880 
-891 RLNTKFTIYRYTNSA
+891 
-906 WKEQKTVT
+906 
-914 LSGATRDSVSVEGLQ
+914 LSG
-929 KGKYKVVEETNSNG
+929 
-943 CVLNHDKYIFYLNES
+943 
-958 NPSWQTGDD
+958 
-967 VESGSVTENVSGT
+967 
-980 YVLNYTQYYHGI
+980 
-992 VLKKENDEGK
+992 
-1002 PLSKAY
+1002 AY

-1038 NKHIQTNYTLPNG
+1038 NKHIYTKYKLPNG
-1051 TKVKSSEAP
+1051 KTVPSSEAP
-1060 LNAADD
+1060 LNAAND

-1085 QLSSKSVTVSLKA
+1085 QLNSKPVTVSLKA

-1108 NVPTFVNTP
+1108 NVPTFINTP

-1128 YHPSNFA
+1128 YHPSNFT

-1146 FKIYSDYDTTTKT
+1146 FKIYTNYDSTTKT

-1172 NTDDTSY
+1172 NTDDTTY
-1179 SVLVEG
+1179 SVMVEG

-1210 FDITAG
+1210 FDIIAG
-1216 KKTSSFTNVETGNS
+1216 KTINKFTNVETGNS

-1273 YNPMYTWYFKTDSN
+1273 YNPMYTWYFETDSN
-1287 GEVLYDSDHY
+1287 GEVLYDSNHY
-1297 VSNFNGSWSD
+1297 VSNFNGNWSD

-1320 SGSLWVTEVEAP
+1320 SGSLWVTEVKAP

-1369 EYPDGWNVDL
+1369 EYPDGWYVDL

-1406 NLITRLKSGRDGYTG
+1406 NLIARLKSDIDGYTG

-1427 DGDVNSTTVYCR
+1427 DGGVNSTTVYCR
-1439 EIKAPEGYQEND
+1439 EIKAPEGYQRND
-1451 TIYPLTLT
+1451 TIYHLTLT
-1459 KANDNGQTRIFGE
+1459 KANDDGQTRMFGE

-1490 LRYRVKKVDGDG
+1490 LRYRVKKVDGNG
-1502 HPVEGAVFRVYNAN
+1502 KPVEGVVFKIYDESGDM
-1516 NNPIAELTTNADGY
+1516 IDQLTTNSNGY
-1530 SDIKGVQQIEGDVDS
+1530 TDINDVQQIEGDIDS

-1562 STKRYTLT
+1562 STKKYTLT
-1570 WNHSTYEALKNRGD
+1570 WNRSAYEALKNRGD

-1593 GDTGIVNLTPTAT
+1593 GDKGIVNLTPTAT
-1606 PTPVIT
+1606 PTPIIT
-1612 QPATPTPSDSPTPT
+1612 QPVTPPPSNTPTPT
-1626 PTKKPTPTPSD
+1626 PTS
-1637 KPTPTPTDKPTPTP
+1637 
-1651 SDKPTPTPTDKPT
+1651 
-1664 PTPTDKPTPTP
+1664 
-1675 SDKPTPTPSET
+1675 T

-1700 NTPTPT
+1700 STPTPT

-1714 STPIPTPTDEP
+1714 PTPTDEP
-1725 PTPGNGYVY
+1725 PAPGTGYVY

-1781 LPNNAYQTA
+1781 LPNNAYQAA

-1797 TNRAVV
+1797 TGRAVV
-1803 DETAIAP
+1803 DETTIAP
-1810 LSDTPD
+1810 LDDAIATDETSDE
-1816 DTAYDV
+1816 TAY
-1822 TDMDDVDSTS
+1822 TDMEDVDTTS

-1838 VANTNNAIS
+1838 VVNTNNAIS

-1866 DDIDE
+1866 DNIDE

-1957 EYIDDFNGNSDN
+1957 EYIDDFNGNADN

-2093 NNKSENFSRLLNV
+2093 KNKSESFSRLLNV

-2168 KDLAKEDTNYTQ
+2168 KDLAKEDTNYTK
-2180 KWFFF
+2180 KWYFF

-2233 NKRKHRRKRR
+2233 NKRKHRRKRK

>member
-28 AFASDNVADSIVV
+28 AYASNDVADSIVV

-81 IAEGRDQEQ
+81 IAEGKDQEQ

-104 DVYDQDGL
+104 DVYDQNGL
-112 LISSENAAENA
+112 LVSSENAAENA

-163 TGFDEKV
+163 TGFNEKV
-170 TSFMYPTFVDADK
+170 TSFMYPTFVNADK

-190 KTKTH
+190 KTETP
-195 EDDITVEEVKTEDK
+195 EDDITVEEIKTEDK
-209 KDTQEDLS
+209 KDTQEDLA
-217 DNLTVNDEKSEDGEA
+217 DDMTVNDEKSEDGKADGEKD
-232 GSEEGKTDKA
+232 KTEN
-242 KDDLSDD
+242 DLSGD

-256 EDAEGAGE
+256 EDADKAADAEDTETEGD
-264 NTGAEGEGAEAGSEN
+264 EAGSE
-279 GTAEDNADAVDA
+279 TAENDADA

-320 EGDGNTESLEDEA
+320 EGDGLESDEAGAVDGEDENESVVL
-333 DSSATTGN
+333 DGETSFIDDNGN
-341 EDEDELLNDSDI
+341 EI

-358 TGDEIDEEKELAADE
+358 TGQEIDEEAETAADE
-373 AKSDTEDNIA
+373 DYYETENA
-383 DEEGYP
+383 VPTREGYP
-389 SCASYVYKTEAVAKK
+389 
-404 DKYFDINTYSEYE
+404 DGYSEVLSTE
-417 DTNIEVVSVDG
+417 TVAQKDTYFTAESYHKYDNTTVTVISADEFNPETWTNGDTFEIQYKEVM
-428 NTDQQTW
+428 
-435 NDDDS
+435 NDD
-440 FTVIYKE
+440 
-447 SLKDNPDYYWNKE
+447 PDYFWYDD
-460 VKFVVVEDADMATA
+460 VTYVVVEDPEKATV
-474 KSSECDN
+474 KSAECDK
-481 ILPDWAPIGDADGV
+481 IIPDWVPDNSV
-495 GVPELAGTVLQGKT
+495 LGVPKLAGTVIPGLT
-509 YNVLVNDT
+509 YTVQKDDQTWSLGSVA
-517 SWNPDVV
+517 
-524 TNGYDI
+524 NGYDTG
-530 SRFRMSTTGD
+530 RFRTTVEDDG
-540 LGDFDVSKPGSYTL
+540 GFDISKTGSYTV
-554 RYVVSYFTLP
+554 RYQVSYFLLKGYT
-564 KYRWYVDTT
+564 WYVDTT
-573 INVIDH
+573 INVVDEISANS
-579 IDGHRIKVLNDS
+579 RIEVLNDS
-591 IDVRMNGERLE
+591 LKVTSNGQLIE
-602 YGELYA
+602 YGQLFQTNE
-608 SEQSNVTFTVQV
+608 SEVTFTVEAQ
-620 SNANTFNEINPI
+620 NEIMYNEIAPVVKIMNADGEAKDILPI
-632 VKVLNGA
+632 SESNG
-639 GEENPEAVNFT
+639 
-650 TADSDSGKIYTYN
+650 IYTYTIT
-663 VNLKD
+663 NLSD
-668 DEYITIDDT
+668 GDVVTIDDT
-677 NNICTFALGQS
+677 ANSCTFLMGKGYS
-688 YFGAWYPIKDNY
+688 GAWKNVAEVDVNKDN
-700 ITKDDINEIEQTYG
+700 ISDIEELLHTVNKSDVEDISTY
-714 NVNTPP
+714 
-720 EDEGDIVAYASGTN
+720 AASS
-734 TKNFGTIGVGQAH
+734 KSF
-747 GANVGIG
+747 G
-754 AVGYRTVMLGI
+754 AVGVGYDVTSEASNAYNGGGHINGVSVKINSTGRTNI
-765 TSSGQTAIA
+765 YN
-774 KWVSG
+774 WVKG
-779 LTNTYDAAN
+779 LSNTYDSTTLA
-788 MKHFKAWLNT
+788 KFKTWLSNLEIDAGCVSSSN
-798 RQLICADCTTWGEGQ
+798 Q
-813 HAGWYASDQFPF
+813 AGWHDKNDYAWY
-825 TITATAT
+825 ITGKADYDT
-832 YNSSTN
+832 STK
-838 KLTVKLDAVG
+838 KLTVTLTADGNTYQTDNYQHLQGDDSFTGAAGSCTITINKRMTNQDWCSRWYRISMTAQFSLYNSKGTKIKTISLKDSDTDVTAKTAKITGLDPGKYTLKETYACRGCVINETAYPITLSKTNPNWSPSKSTEKTG
-848 NASMSGN
+848 ISGN
-855 YQKLAGDNSFT
+855 Y
-866 GTSGYS
+866 
-872 ITIRKRLV
+872 I
-880 NEEWAAKFYRV
+880 
-891 RLNTKFTIYRYTNSA
+891 
-906 WKEQKTVT
+906 
-914 LSGATRDSVSVEGLQ
+914 
-929 KGKYKVVEETNSNG
+929 
-943 CVLNHDKYIFYLNES
+943 
-958 NPSWQTGDD
+958 
-967 VESGSVTENVSGT
+967 
-980 YVLNYTQYYHGI
+980 LNYNYYYAGI
-992 VLKKENDEGK
+992 VLKKLDGSTNE
-1002 PLSKAY
+1002 PLAGAY

-1018 SSPEA
+1018 SSAEA
-1023 TWYAKTDTNGEIILD
+1023 TWYARTDSNGEIILD
-1038 NKHIQTNYTLPNG
+1038 NKHIYSSYTLPSG
-1051 TKVKSSEAP
+1051 KTVSSDKAP
-1060 LNAADD
+1060 LNAAGDA
-1066 PVLPPGCLTITE
+1066 VLPIGCLTITE

-1085 QLSSKSVTVSLKA
+1085 KLDKTPVTVGLKA
-1098 VDNETRTLLY
+1098 VNDTTRVLTY
-1108 NVPTFVNTP
+1108 NVPTFKNTP
-1117 DTGDFQLNKKI
+1117 GTGDFQLNKKI
-1128 YHPSNFA
+1128 YNPSNFA

-1146 FKIYSDYDTTTKT
+1146 FKIYSDYDTATKT

-1179 SVLVEG
+1179 SVMVEG

-1210 FDITAG
+1210 FDIIAG
-1216 KKTSSFTNVETGNS
+1216 KTINKFTNVETGNS

-1273 YNPMYTWYFKTDSN
+1273 YNPMYTWYFETDSN
-1287 GEVLYDSDHY
+1287 GEVLYDSNHY
-1297 VSNFNGSWSD
+1297 VSNFNGNWSD

-1320 SGSLWVTEVEAP
+1320 SGSLWVTEVKAP

-1406 NLITRLKSGRDGYTG
+1406 NLIARLTSDRDGYTG

-1439 EIKAPEGYQEND
+1439 EIEAPEGYQRND

-1459 KANDNGQTRIFGE
+1459 KANDDGQTRTFGE

-1490 LRYRVKKVDGDG
+1490 LRYRVKKVDGNG
-1502 HPVEGAVFRVYNAN
+1502 KPVEGVVFKIYDEAGDM
-1516 NNPIAELTTNADGY
+1516 IDQLTTNSNGY
-1530 SDIKGVQQIEGDVDS
+1530 TDINDVQQIEGDIDS

-1562 STKRYTLT
+1562 STKKYTLT
-1570 WNHSTYEALKNRGD
+1570 WNRSAYEALKDRGD
-1584 ESGELQTFG
+1584 ESGELQIFG
-1593 GDTGIVNLTPTAT
+1593 GDRGIVNLTPTAS

-1612 QPATPTPSDSPTPT
+1612 QPVTPTPSNSPTPT
-1626 PTKKPTPTPSD
+1626 PTKKPTPTPS
-1637 KPTPTPTDKPTPTP
+1637 
-1651 SDKPTPTPTDKPT
+1651 DKPT

-1745 MDLDGYSLKGGKF
+1745 MNLDGYSLKGGKF

-1773 DGISNHLQ
+1773 NGISNHLQ

-1790 VANDYED
+1790 VANGYED
-1797 TNRAVV
+1797 TDRAVV
-1803 DETAIAP
+1803 DETTIAP
-1810 LSDTPD
+1810 LD
-1816 DTAYDV
+1816 DTIVADEASD
-1822 TDMDDVDSTS
+1822 DMENVDNTS
-1832 DNISDD
+1832 DSISDD
-1838 VANTNNAIS
+1838 VVNTNNAIS
-1847 EDVDALLDADYSD
+1847 EDVDVLLDADYSD
-1860 SSDEVI
+1860 SSDKVI

-2093 NNKSENFSRLLNV
+2093 KNKSESFSRLLNV
-2106 GETATATTDADGKI
+2106 GETTTATTDADGKI
-2120 TWENLDQGDYEIRET
+2120 IWENLDQGDYEIRET

-2144 TDVIKVTLPL
+2144 TDVIKITLPL

-2168 KDLAKEDTNYTQ
+2168 KDLAKEDTNYTK
-2180 KWFFF
+2180 KWYFF

>member
-28 AFASDNVADSIVV
+28 AYASDDVADSIVV

-81 IAEGRDQEQ
+81 IAEGKDQEQ

-104 DVYDQDGL
+104 DVYDQNGL
-112 LISSENAAENA
+112 LVSSENAAENA
-123 YMYVYEAEADNIVS
+123 YMYVYEAETDNIVS

-155 DDTSKPEE
+155 DDTNKPEE

-170 TSFMYPTFVDADK
+170 TSFMYPTFVDTDK

-190 KTKTH
+190 KTETP

-209 KDTQEDLS
+209 KDTQEDLA
-217 DNLTVNDEKSEDGEA
+217 DDLTVNDEKSEDGETD
-232 GSEEGKTDKA
+232 GEEDKTEN
-242 KDDLSDD
+242 DLSGD
-249 LTVNDTA
+249 LTVNDTVEDVDKTA
-256 EDAEGAGE
+256 DAEG
-264 NTGAEGEGAEAGSEN
+264 TGTETEGTEAGSE
-279 GTAEDNADAVDA
+279 TAEDDADA

-308 SSSEEKAVVDGE
+308 SSSEDKAVVDGE
-320 EGDGNTESLEDEA
+320 EGDGLESSEAEAADVTGEAGDGSSIQDLNDDEVI
-333 DSSATTGN
+333 DDTTGN
-341 EDEDELLNDSDI
+341 TDSNNIVLDGETSFIDDNGNEI

-358 TGDEIDEEKELAADE
+358 TGQEIDEAAETAADE
-373 AKSDTEDNIA
+373 DYYETEKA
-383 DEEGYP
+383 VPTREGYP
-389 SCASYVYKTEAVAKK
+389 
-404 DKYFDINTYSEYE
+404 DGYSEVLSTE
-417 DTNIEVVSVDG
+417 TVAQKDTYFTAESYHKYDNTTVTVISANEFNPETWTDGDTFEIQYKEVM
-428 NTDQQTW
+428 
-435 NDDDS
+435 NDD
-440 FTVIYKE
+440 
-447 SLKDNPDYYWNKE
+447 PDYFWYDD
-460 VKFVVVEDADMATA
+460 VTYVVVEDPEKATV
-474 KSSECDN
+474 KSAECDK
-481 ILPDWAPIGDADGV
+481 IIPDWVPDNSV
-495 GVPELAGTVLQGKT
+495 LGVPKLAGTVIPGLT
-509 YNVLVNDT
+509 YTVQKDDQTWSLGSVA
-517 SWNPDVV
+517 
-524 TNGYDI
+524 NGYDTG
-530 SRFRMSTTGD
+530 RFRTTVEDDG
-540 LGDFDVSKPGSYTL
+540 GFDISKTGSYTV
-554 RYVVSYFTLP
+554 RYQVSYFLLKEYT
-564 KYRWYVDTT
+564 WYVDTT
-573 INVIDH
+573 INVVDEISTNS
-579 IDGHRIKVLNDS
+579 RIEVLNDS
-591 IDVRMNGERLE
+591 LKVTSNGQLIE
-602 YGELYA
+602 YGQLFQTKE
-608 SEQSNVTFTVQV
+608 SEVTFTVEAQ
-620 SNANTFNEINPI
+620 NEIMYNEIAPVVKIMNADGEAKDILPI
-632 VKVLNGA
+632 SESNG
-639 GEENPEAVNFT
+639 
-650 TADSDSGKIYTYN
+650 IYTYTIT
-663 VNLKD
+663 NLSD
-668 DEYITIDDT
+668 GDVVTIDDT
-677 NNICTFALGQS
+677 ANSCTFLMGKGYS
-688 YFGAWYPIKDNY
+688 GAWKNVTEVDVNKDN
-700 ITKDDINEIEQTYG
+700 ISDIEELLHTVNKSDVEDISTY
-714 NVNTPP
+714 
-720 EDEGDIVAYASGTN
+720 AASS
-734 TKNFGTIGVGQAH
+734 KSF
-747 GANVGIG
+747 G
-754 AVGYRTVMLGI
+754 AVGVGYDVTSEASNAYNGGGHINGVSVKINSTGRTNI
-765 TSSGQTAIA
+765 YN
-774 KWVSG
+774 WVKG
-779 LTNTYDAAN
+779 LSNTYDSATLAR
-788 MKHFKAWLNT
+788 FKTWLSDLEIDAGCVSSSN
-798 RQLICADCTTWGEGQ
+798 Q
-813 HAGWYASDQFPF
+813 AGWHDKNDYAWY
-825 TITATAT
+825 ITGKADYDT
-832 YNSSTN
+832 STK
-838 KLTVKLDAVG
+838 KLTVTLTADGNTYQTDNYQHLQGDDSFTGAAGSCTITINKRMTNQDWCSRWYRISMTAQFSLYNSKGTKIKTISLKDSDTDVTAKTAKITGLDPGKYTLKETYACRGCVINETTYPITLSKTNPNWSPSKSTEKTG
-848 NASMSGN
+848 ISGN
-855 YQKLAGDNSFT
+855 Y
-866 GTSGYS
+866 
-872 ITIRKRLV
+872 I
-880 NEEWAAKFYRV
+880 
-891 RLNTKFTIYRYTNSA
+891 
-906 WKEQKTVT
+906 
-914 LSGATRDSVSVEGLQ
+914 
-929 KGKYKVVEETNSNG
+929 
-943 CVLNHDKYIFYLNES
+943 
-958 NPSWQTGDD
+958 
-967 VESGSVTENVSGT
+967 
-980 YVLNYTQYYHGI
+980 LNYNYYYAGI
-992 VLKKENDEGK
+992 VLKKLDGSTNE
-1002 PLSKAY
+1002 PLAGAY

-1018 SSPEA
+1018 SSAEA
-1023 TWYAKTDTNGEIILD
+1023 TWYARTDSNGEIILD
-1038 NKHIQTNYTLPNG
+1038 NKHIYSSYTLPSG
-1051 TKVKSSEAP
+1051 KTVSSDKAP
-1060 LNAADD
+1060 LNAAGDA
-1066 PVLPPGCLTITE
+1066 VLPIGCLTITE

-1085 QLSSKSVTVSLKA
+1085 KLDKTPVTVGLKA
-1098 VDNETRTLLY
+1098 VNDTTRVLTY
-1108 NVPTFVNTP
+1108 NVPTFKNTP

-1146 FKIYSDYDTTTKT
+1146 FKIYSNYDTATKT

-1179 SVLVEG
+1179 SVRVEG
-1185 LKPGRYYLQESKRN
+1185 LKPGRYYMQESKRN

-1210 FDITAG
+1210 FDIIAG
-1216 KKTSSFTNVETGNS
+1216 KTINQFTNVETGNS

-1273 YNPMYTWYFKTDSN
+1273 YNPMYTWYFETDSN
-1287 GEVLYDSDHY
+1287 GEVLYDSNHY
-1297 VSNFNGSWSD
+1297 VSNFNGNWSD

-1320 SGSLWVTEVEAP
+1320 SGSLWVTEVKAP
-1332 AGYKLDTQTHSIKL
+1332 AGYKIDTQTHSIKL

-1369 EYPDGWNVDL
+1369 EYPDGWDVDL

-1406 NLITRLKSGRDGYTG
+1406 NLIARLTSDRNGYTG

-1439 EIKAPEGYQEND
+1439 EIEAPEGYQRND

-1459 KANDNGQTRIFGE
+1459 KANDDGQTRTFGE

-1490 LRYRVKKVDGDG
+1490 LRYRVKKVDGNG
-1502 HPVEGAVFRVYNAN
+1502 KPIEGVVFRVYYDSDCMNRA
-1516 NNPIAELTTNADGY
+1516 ATLTTNADGY
-1530 SDIKGVQQIEGDVDS
+1530 SDIAEIQQIEGNVDS

-1552 TSAPAGYIFD
+1552 YSAPAGYIFD
-1562 STKRYTLT
+1562 STKKYALT
-1570 WNHSTYEALKNRGD
+1570 WNRSTYEALKNRGD

-1593 GDTGIVNLTPTAT
+1593 GDKGIVNLTPTAS

-1612 QPATPTPSDSPTPT
+1612 QPVTPTPSNSPTPT
-1626 PTKKPTPTPSD
+1626 PTKKPTPTPS
-1637 KPTPTPTDKPTPTP
+1637 
-1651 SDKPTPTPTDKPT
+1651 
-1664 PTPTDKPTPTP
+1664 DKPTPTP

-1686 PTPTPTNTPTPTPT
+1686 PTPTPTSTPTPTPT

-1725 PTPGNGYVY
+1725 PTPGTGYVY

-1781 LPNNAYQTA
+1781 LPNNAYQAA

-1797 TNRAVV
+1797 TGRAVV
-1803 DETAIAP
+1803 DETTIAP
-1810 LSDTPD
+1810 LDDAIATDETSDE
-1816 DTAYDV
+1816 TAY
-1822 TDMDDVDSTS
+1822 TDMEDVDTTS

-1838 VANTNNAIS
+1838 VVNTNNAIS

-1866 DDIDE
+1866 DNIDE

-1981 GIVRFDDNH
+1981 GLVRFDDNH

-2093 NNKSENFSRLLNV
+2093 KNKSESFSRLLNV

-2144 TDVIKVTLPL
+2144 TDVIKITLPL

-2168 KDLAKEDTNYTQ
+2168 KDLAKEDTNYTK
-2180 KWFFF
+2180 KWYFF

-2203 SDGTWMYGFVGF
+2203 SNGTWMYGFVGF
-2215 AAIAFTG
+2215 VAIAFTG

>member
-1 MQNLKYKAL
+1 M
-10 SIAMAVMTAASP
+10 
-22 VLSSYT
+22 
-28 AFASDNVADSIVV
+28 
-41 NDDGTVSQ
+41 
-49 TFTLGD
+49 
-55 DSDDS
+55 
-60 SEEKETKFLFL
+60 LF
-71 NLKTTGGKAI
+71 
-81 IAEGRDQEQ
+81 
-90 TIRLDEKQDGSEYI
+90 
-104 DVYDQDGL
+104 
-112 LISSENAAENA
+112 
-123 YMYVYEAEADNIVS
+123 
-137 VKAEADDGYVINL
+137 
-150 YELVD
+150 
-155 DDTSKPEE
+155 
-163 TGFDEKV
+163 
-170 TSFMYPTFVDADK
+170 
-183 TITIGFE
+183 
-190 KTKTH
+190 H
-195 EDDITVEEVKTEDK
+195 
-209 KDTQEDLS
+209 
-217 DNLTVNDEKSEDGEA
+217 
-232 GSEEGKTDKA
+232 
-242 KDDLSDD
+242 
-249 LTVNDTA
+249 
-256 EDAEGAGE
+256 
-264 NTGAEGEGAEAGSEN
+264 
-279 GTAEDNADAVDA
+279 
-291 DDKMGDLTVND
+291 
-302 DIGIDG
+302 
-308 SSSEEKAVVDGE
+308 
-320 EGDGNTESLEDEA
+320 
-333 DSSATTGN
+333 
-341 EDEDELLNDSDI
+341 
-353 STELV
+353 
-358 TGDEIDEEKELAADE
+358 
-373 AKSDTEDNIA
+373 
-383 DEEGYP
+383 
-389 SCASYVYKTEAVAKK
+389 
-404 DKYFDINTYSEYE
+404 
-417 DTNIEVVSVDG
+417 
-428 NTDQQTW
+428 
-435 NDDDS
+435 
-440 FTVIYKE
+440 
-447 SLKDNPDYYWNKE
+447 
-460 VKFVVVEDADMATA
+460 
-474 KSSECDN
+474 
-481 ILPDWAPIGDADGV
+481 ILHW
-495 GVPELAGTVLQGKT
+495 
-509 YNVLVNDT
+509 
-517 SWNPDVV
+517 
-524 TNGYDI
+524 
-530 SRFRMSTTGD
+530 
-540 LGDFDVSKPGSYTL
+540 
-554 RYVVSYFTLP
+554 
-564 KYRWYVDTT
+564 
-573 INVIDH
+573 
-579 IDGHRIKVLNDS
+579 
-591 IDVRMNGERLE
+591 
-602 YGELYA
+602 
-608 SEQSNVTFTVQV
+608 
-620 SNANTFNEINPI
+620 
-632 VKVLNGA
+632 
-639 GEENPEAVNFT
+639 
-650 TADSDSGKIYTYN
+650 
-663 VNLKD
+663 
-668 DEYITIDDT
+668 
-677 NNICTFALGQS
+677 GQ
-688 YFGAWYPIKDNY
+688 
-700 ITKDDINEIEQTYG
+700 
-714 NVNTPP
+714 
-720 EDEGDIVAYASGTN
+720 
-734 TKNFGTIGVGQAH
+734 
-747 GANVGIG
+747 
-754 AVGYRTVMLGI
+754 
-765 TSSGQTAIA
+765 
-774 KWVSG
+774 
-779 LTNTYDAAN
+779 
-788 MKHFKAWLNT
+788 
-798 RQLICADCTTWGEGQ
+798 GQ
-813 HAGWYASDQFPF
+813 HAGWYASNQFPF
-825 TITATAT
+825 EITATAT
-832 YNSSTN
+832 YNSKTN
-838 KLTVKLDAVG
+838 KLTVRLDAVG
-848 NASMSGN
+848 NAALSEN
-855 YQKLAGDNSFT
+855 YQKLTGDNSFT

-891 RLNTKFTIYRYTNSA
+891 RLNTKFTIYRYTNNA

-914 LSGATRDSVSVEGLQ
+914 LSGATRDSVSIEGLQ

-967 VESGSVTENVSGT
+967 VENDSVTENVSGT

-992 VLKKENDEGK
+992 ILKKENNEGI
-1002 PLSKAY
+1002 PLSGAY

-1038 NKHIQTNYTLPNG
+1038 NKHIYTKYKLPNG
-1051 TKVKSSEAP
+1051 KTVPSSEAP
-1060 LNAADD
+1060 LNAAND

-1085 QLSSKSVTVSLKA
+1085 QLNSKPVTVSLKA

-1108 NVPTFVNTP
+1108 NVPTFINTP

-1128 YHPSNFA
+1128 YHPSNFT

-1146 FKIYSDYDTTTKT
+1146 FKIYSDYDTATKT

-1179 SVLVEG
+1179 SVMVEG

-1210 FDITAG
+1210 FDIIAG
-1216 KKTSSFTNVETGNS
+1216 KTINKFTNVETGNS

-1273 YNPMYTWYFKTDSN
+1273 YNPMYTWYFETDSN
-1287 GEVLYDSDHY
+1287 GEVLYDSNHY

-1320 SGSLWVTEVEAP
+1320 SGSLWVTEVKAP
-1332 AGYKLDTQTHSIKL
+1332 AGYKIDTQTHSIKL

-1406 NLITRLKSGRDGYTG
+1406 NLIARLKSDIDGYTG

-1427 DGDVNSTTVYCR
+1427 DGGVNSTTVYCR
-1439 EIKAPEGYQEND
+1439 EIKAPEGYQRND
-1451 TIYPLTLT
+1451 TIYHLTLT
-1459 KANDNGQTRIFGE
+1459 KANDDGQTRMFGE

-1485 SEKWR
+1485 SEKWK
-1490 LRYRVKKVDGDG
+1490 LRYRVKKVDGNG
-1502 HPVEGAVFRVYNAN
+1502 KPIEGVVFDVYDNSDCVK
-1516 NNPIAELTTNADGY
+1516 PIATLETNSNGY
-1530 SDIKGVQQIEGDVDS
+1530 SDIELIKDIETSIDS

-1552 TSAPAGYIFD
+1552 YSAPAGYIFD
-1562 STKRYTLT
+1562 STKKYTLT
-1570 WNHSTYEALKNRGD
+1570 WNRSTYDALKNRGD

-1593 GDTGIVNLTPTAT
+1593 GDKGIVNLTPTAT
-1606 PTPVIT
+1606 PTPIIT
-1612 QPATPTPSDSPTPT
+1612 QPVTPSPSNTPTPT
-1626 PTKKPTPTPSD
+1626 PTS
-1637 KPTPTPTDKPTPTP
+1637 
-1651 SDKPTPTPTDKPT
+1651 
-1664 PTPTDKPTPTP
+1664 
-1675 SDKPTPTPSET
+1675 T

-1706 PTNTPTPT
+1706 PT
-1714 STPIPTPTDEP
+1714 PIPTPTDEP
-1725 PTPGNGYVY
+1725 PTPGTGYVY

-1773 DGISNHLQ
+1773 NGISNHLQ

-1797 TNRAVV
+1797 TGRAVV
-1803 DETAIAP
+1803 DETTIAP
-1810 LSDTPD
+1810 LDDAIATDETSDE
-1816 DTAYDV
+1816 TAY
-1822 TDMDDVDSTS
+1822 TDMEDVDTTS
-1832 DNISDD
+1832 DSISDD
-1838 VANTNNAIS
+1838 VVNTNNTIS
-1847 EDVDALLDADYSD
+1847 EDVDALLDTDYSD

-1866 DDIDE
+1866 DNIDE

-2093 NNKSENFSRLLNV
+2093 KNKSESFSRLLNV

-2144 TDVIKVTLPL
+2144 TDVIKITLPL

-2168 KDLAKEDTNYTQ
+2168 KDLAKEDTNYTK
-2180 KWFFF
+2180 KWYFF

-2215 AAIAFTG
+2215 VAIAFTG
-2222 CLYLLLDEKKK
+2222 CLYLLLGEKKK
-2233 NKRKHRRKRR
+2233 NKRKHRRKRK

>member
-1 MQNLKYKAL
+1 M
-10 SIAMAVMTAASP
+10 
-22 VLSSYT
+22 
-28 AFASDNVADSIVV
+28 
-41 NDDGTVSQ
+41 
-49 TFTLGD
+49 
-55 DSDDS
+55 
-60 SEEKETKFLFL
+60 
-71 NLKTTGGKAI
+71 
-81 IAEGRDQEQ
+81 
-90 TIRLDEKQDGSEYI
+90 
-104 DVYDQDGL
+104 YDQDGL

-170 TSFMYPTFVDADK
+170 TSFMYPTFANADK

-190 KTKTH
+190 KTETP

-209 KDTQEDLS
+209 KDTQEDLA
-217 DNLTVNDEKSEDGEA
+217 DDLTVNDEKSEDGETD
-232 GSEEGKTDKA
+232 GEEDKTEN
-242 KDDLSDD
+242 DLSGD
-249 LTVNDTA
+249 LTVNDTVEDVDKTA
-256 EDAEGAGE
+256 DAEG
-264 NTGAEGEGAEAGSEN
+264 TGTETEGTEAGSE
-279 GTAEDNADAVDA
+279 TAEDDADA

-308 SSSEEKAVVDGE
+308 SSSEDKAVVDGE
-320 EGDGNTESLEDEA
+320 EGDELENGEAGTVDSEDKNESVVLDGETSFID
-333 DSSATTGN
+333 DNGN
-341 EDEDELLNDSDI
+341 EI

-358 TGDEIDEEKELAADE
+358 TGQEIDEAAETAADE
-373 AKSDTEDNIA
+373 DYYETEKA
-383 DEEGYP
+383 VPTREGYP
-389 SCASYVYKTEAVAKK
+389 
-404 DKYFDINTYSEYE
+404 DGYSEVLSTE
-417 DTNIEVVSVDG
+417 TVAQKDTYFTAESYHKYDNTTVTVISADEFNPETWTDGDTFEIQYKEVM
-428 NTDQQTW
+428 
-435 NDDDS
+435 NDD
-440 FTVIYKE
+440 
-447 SLKDNPDYYWNKE
+447 PDYFWYDD
-460 VKFVVVEDADMATA
+460 VTYVVVEDPEKATV
-474 KSSECDN
+474 KSAECDK
-481 ILPDWAPIGDADGV
+481 IIPDWVPDNSV
-495 GVPELAGTVLQGKT
+495 LGVPKLAGTVIPGLT
-509 YNVLVNDT
+509 YTVQKDDQTWSLGSVA
-517 SWNPDVV
+517 
-524 TNGYDI
+524 NGYDTG
-530 SRFRMSTTGD
+530 RFRTTVEDDG
-540 LGDFDVSKPGSYTL
+540 GFDISKTGSYTV
-554 RYVVSYFTLP
+554 RYQVSYFLLKGYT
-564 KYRWYVDTT
+564 WYVDTT
-573 INVIDH
+573 INVVDEISTNS
-579 IDGHRIKVLNDS
+579 RIKVLNDS
-591 IDVRMNGERLE
+591 LKVTSNGQLIE
-602 YGELYA
+602 YGQLFQTNE
-608 SEQSNVTFTVQV
+608 SDVTFTVEAQ
-620 SNANTFNEINPI
+620 NEIMYNEIAPVVKIMNADGEAKDILPI
-632 VKVLNGA
+632 SESNG
-639 GEENPEAVNFT
+639 
-650 TADSDSGKIYTYN
+650 IYTYTIT
-663 VNLKD
+663 NLSD
-668 DEYITIDDT
+668 GDIVTIDDT
-677 NNICTFALGQS
+677 ANSCTFLMGKGYS
-688 YFGAWYPIKDNY
+688 GAWKNVTEVDVNKDN
-700 ITKDDINEIEQTYG
+700 ISDIEELLHTVNKSDVEDISTY
-714 NVNTPP
+714 
-720 EDEGDIVAYASGTN
+720 AASS
-734 TKNFGTIGVGQAH
+734 KSF
-747 GANVGIG
+747 G
-754 AVGYRTVMLGI
+754 AVGVGYDVTSEASNAYNGGGHINGVSVKINSTGRTNI
-765 TSSGQTAIA
+765 YN
-774 KWVSG
+774 WVKG
-779 LTNTYDAAN
+779 LNHTYDSATLAR
-788 MKHFKAWLNT
+788 FKTWLSDLEIDAGCVSSSN
-798 RQLICADCTTWGEGQ
+798 Q
-813 HAGWYASDQFPF
+813 AGWHDKNDYAWY
-825 TITATAT
+825 ITGKADYDT
-832 YNSSTN
+832 STK
-838 KLTVKLDAVG
+838 KLTVTLTADGNTYQTDNYQHLQGDDSFTGAAGSCTITINKRMTNQDWCSRWYRISMTAQFSLYNSKGTKIKTISLKDSDTDVTAKTAKITGLDPGKYTLKETYACRGCVINETTYPITLSKTNPNWSPSKSTEKTG
-848 NASMSGN
+848 ISGN
-855 YQKLAGDNSFT
+855 Y
-866 GTSGYS
+866 
-872 ITIRKRLV
+872 I
-880 NEEWAAKFYRV
+880 
-891 RLNTKFTIYRYTNSA
+891 
-906 WKEQKTVT
+906 
-914 LSGATRDSVSVEGLQ
+914 
-929 KGKYKVVEETNSNG
+929 
-943 CVLNHDKYIFYLNES
+943 
-958 NPSWQTGDD
+958 
-967 VESGSVTENVSGT
+967 
-980 YVLNYTQYYHGI
+980 LNYNYYYAGI
-992 VLKKENDEGK
+992 VLKKLDGSTNE
-1002 PLSKAY
+1002 PLAGAY

-1018 SSPEA
+1018 SSAEA
-1023 TWYAKTDTNGEIILD
+1023 TWYARTDSNGEIILD
-1038 NKHIQTNYTLPNG
+1038 NKHIYSSYTLPSG
-1051 TKVKSSEAP
+1051 KTVSSDKAP
-1060 LNAADD
+1060 LNAAGDA
-1066 PVLPPGCLTITE
+1066 VLPIGCLTITE
-1078 VEAPDGY
+1078 VQAPDGY
-1085 QLSSKSVTVSLKA
+1085 KLDKTPVTVGLKA
-1098 VDNETRTLLY
+1098 VDDRTRVLTY
-1108 NVPTFVNTP
+1108 NVPTFRNTP
-1117 DTGDFQLNKKI
+1117 GTGDFQLNKKI

-1146 FKIYSDYDTTTKT
+1146 FKIYTNYDSTTKT

-1172 NTDDTSY
+1172 NTDDTTY
-1179 SVLVEG
+1179 SVMVEG

-1210 FDITAG
+1210 FDIIAG
-1216 KKTSSFTNVETGNS
+1216 KTINKFTNVETGNS

-1273 YNPMYTWYFKTDSN
+1273 YNPMYTWYFETDSN
-1287 GEVLYDSDHY
+1287 GEVLYDSNHY
-1297 VSNFNGSWSD
+1297 VSNFNGNWSD

-1320 SGSLWVTEVEAP
+1320 SGSLWVTEVKAP

-1369 EYPDGWNVDL
+1369 EYPDGWYVDL

-1387 DGTPLSDAVFGIYS
+1387 DGTPLSDAVFGIYR

-1406 NLITRLKSGRDGYTG
+1406 NLIATLISGSNGYTG
-1421 TYRMEF
+1421 TYRMEL

-1439 EIKAPEGYQEND
+1439 EIEAPEGYQRND

-1459 KANDNGQTRIFGE
+1459 KANDDGQTRIFGE
-1472 NGINGLGV
+1472 NGINGIGV

-1485 SEKWR
+1485 SEKWK
-1490 LRYRVKKVDGDG
+1490 LRYRVKKVDGEG
-1502 HPVEGAVFRVYNAN
+1502 KPVEGVVFDIYDNSDCVKPIATLETN
-1516 NNPIAELTTNADGY
+1516 NNGY
-1530 SDIKGVQQIEGDVDS
+1530 SDIELIKDIETSIDS

-1552 TSAPAGYIFD
+1552 YSAPAGYIFD
-1562 STKRYTLT
+1562 STKKYTLT
-1570 WNHSTYEALKNRGD
+1570 WNRSTYDALKNRGD

-1593 GDTGIVNLTPTAT
+1593 GDKGIVNLTPTAT

-1612 QPATPTPSDSPTPT
+1612 QPVTLTS
-1626 PTKKPTPTPSD
+1626 
-1637 KPTPTPTDKPTPTP
+1637 
-1651 SDKPTPTPTDKPT
+1651 
-1664 PTPTDKPTPTP
+1664 
-1675 SDKPTPTPSET
+1675 T

-1706 PTNTPTPT
+1706 PT
-1714 STPIPTPTDEP
+1714 DEP
-1725 PTPGNGYVY
+1725 PTPGTGYVY

-1758 SVTGGGFTGTLTTEE
+1758 SVIGDGFTGTLTTEE
-1773 DGISNHLQ
+1773 NGISNHLQ

-1797 TNRAVV
+1797 TDRAVV
-1803 DETAIAP
+1803 DETTIAP
-1810 LSDTPD
+1810 LD
-1816 DTAYDV
+1816 DAIATDETFDETADA
-1822 TDMDDVDSTS
+1822 DMEDVDTTS
-1832 DNISDD
+1832 DNISND
-1838 VANTNNAIS
+1838 VVNANNAIS

-1860 SSDEVI
+1860 SSDEII
-1866 DDIDE
+1866 DNIDE

-1912 VTMPQDKDRVI
+1912 VTMPQDKNRII

-1932 VLDSRMTIKKLSA
+1932 VLDSRMTIKKLST

-2049 DLSKTVY
+2049 DLSKTIY

-2066 TKYKDDGSPLAG
+2066 TKYKDDNSPLAG

-2135 KTVDGCALL
+2135 KTVDGYALL

-2180 KWFFF
+2180 KWYFF

>member
-28 AFASDNVADSIVV
+28 AYASDNVADNIVV

-49 TFTLGD
+49 TFNLED
-55 DSDDS
+55 NNDDS

-81 IAEGRDQEQ
+81 ISEGKDQEQ

-104 DVYDQDGL
+104 DVYDQNGL
-112 LISSENAAENA
+112 LVSSENAAESA

-170 TSFMYPTFVDADK
+170 TSFMYPTFVNADK

-190 KTKTH
+190 KTETP
-195 EDDITVEEVKTEDK
+195 EDDITVEEIKAEDK
-209 KDTQEDLS
+209 KDTQEDL
-217 DNLTVNDEKSEDGEA
+217 A
-232 GSEEGKTDKA
+232 
-242 KDDLSDD
+242 DD
-249 LTVNDTA
+249 LTVNDENSEDGETDGEKDKTENDLSGDLTVNDTVEDVDKTA
-256 EDAEGAGE
+256 DAEG
-264 NTGAEGEGAEAGSEN
+264 TGTETEGTEAGSE
-279 GTAEDNADAVDA
+279 TAEDDADA

-308 SSSEEKAVVDGE
+308 SSSEDKAVVDGE
-320 EGDGNTESLEDEA
+320 EDSELENCEAGTVDSEDKNESVVLDGETSFIDDN
-333 DSSATTGN
+333 GN
-341 EDEDELLNDSDI
+341 EI

-358 TGDEIDEEKELAADE
+358 TGQEIDEAAETAADE
-373 AKSDTEDNIA
+373 DYYETENA
-383 DEEGYP
+383 VPTREGYP
-389 SCASYVYKTEAVAKK
+389 
-404 DKYFDINTYSEYE
+404 DGYSEVLSTE
-417 DTNIEVVSVDG
+417 TVAQKDTYFTAESYHKYDNTTVTVISADEFNPETWTDGDTFEIQYKEVM
-428 NTDQQTW
+428 
-435 NDDDS
+435 NDD
-440 FTVIYKE
+440 
-447 SLKDNPDYYWNKE
+447 PDYFWYDD
-460 VKFVVVEDADMATA
+460 VTYVVVEDPEKATV
-474 KSSECDN
+474 KSAECDK
-481 ILPDWAPIGDADGV
+481 IIPDWVPDNSV
-495 GVPELAGTVLQGKT
+495 LGVPKLAGTVIPGLT
-509 YNVLVNDT
+509 YTVQKDDQTWSLGSVA
-517 SWNPDVV
+517 
-524 TNGYDI
+524 NGYDTG
-530 SRFRMSTTGD
+530 RFRTTVEDDG
-540 LGDFDVSKPGSYTL
+540 GFDISKTGSYTV
-554 RYVVSYFTLP
+554 RYQVSYFLLKEYT
-564 KYRWYVDTT
+564 WYVDTT
-573 INVIDH
+573 INVVDEISTNS
-579 IDGHRIKVLNDS
+579 RIEVLNDS
-591 IDVRMNGERLE
+591 LKVTSNGQLIE
-602 YGELYA
+602 YGQLFQTKE
-608 SEQSNVTFTVQV
+608 SEVTFTVEAQ
-620 SNANTFNEINPI
+620 NEIMYNEIAPVVKIMNADGEAKDILPI
-632 VKVLNGA
+632 SESNG
-639 GEENPEAVNFT
+639 
-650 TADSDSGKIYTYN
+650 IYTYTIT
-663 VNLKD
+663 NLSD
-668 DEYITIDDT
+668 GDVVTIDDT
-677 NNICTFALGQS
+677 ANSCTFLMGKGYS
-688 YFGAWYPIKDNY
+688 GAWKNVTEVDVNKDN
-700 ITKDDINEIEQTYG
+700 ISDIEELLHTVNKSDVEDISTY
-714 NVNTPP
+714 
-720 EDEGDIVAYASGTN
+720 AASS
-734 TKNFGTIGVGQAH
+734 KSF
-747 GANVGIG
+747 G
-754 AVGYRTVMLGI
+754 AVGVGYDVTSEASNAYNGGGHINGVSVKINSTGRTNI
-765 TSSGQTAIA
+765 YN
-774 KWVSG
+774 WVKG
-779 LTNTYDAAN
+779 LSNTYDSATLAR
-788 MKHFKAWLNT
+788 FKTWLSDLEIDAGCVSSSN
-798 RQLICADCTTWGEGQ
+798 Q
-813 HAGWYASDQFPF
+813 AGWHDKNDYAWY
-825 TITATAT
+825 ITGKADYDT
-832 YNSSTN
+832 STK
-838 KLTVKLDAVG
+838 KLTVTLTADGNTYQTDNYQHLQGDDSFTGAAGSCTITINKRMTNQDWCSRWYRISMTAQFSLYNSKGTKIKTISLKNSDTDVTAKTAKITGLDPGKYTLKETYACRGCVINETTYPITLSKTNPNWSPSKSTEKTG
-848 NASMSGN
+848 ISGN
-855 YQKLAGDNSFT
+855 Y
-866 GTSGYS
+866 
-872 ITIRKRLV
+872 I
-880 NEEWAAKFYRV
+880 
-891 RLNTKFTIYRYTNSA
+891 
-906 WKEQKTVT
+906 
-914 LSGATRDSVSVEGLQ
+914 
-929 KGKYKVVEETNSNG
+929 
-943 CVLNHDKYIFYLNES
+943 
-958 NPSWQTGDD
+958 
-967 VESGSVTENVSGT
+967 
-980 YVLNYTQYYHGI
+980 LNYNYYYAGI
-992 VLKKENDEGK
+992 VLKKLDGSTNE
-1002 PLSKAY
+1002 PLAGAY

-1018 SSPEA
+1018 SSAEA
-1023 TWYAKTDTNGEIILD
+1023 TWYARTDSNGEIILD
-1038 NKHIQTNYTLPNG
+1038 NKHIYSSYTLPSG
-1051 TKVKSSEAP
+1051 KTVSSDKAP
-1060 LNAADD
+1060 LNAAGDA
-1066 PVLPPGCLTITE
+1066 VLPIGCLTITE

-1085 QLSSKSVTVSLKA
+1085 KLDKTPVTVGLKA
-1098 VDNETRTLLY
+1098 VNDTTRVLTY
-1108 NVPTFVNTP
+1108 NVPTFKNTP
-1117 DTGDFQLNKKI
+1117 GTGDFQLNKKI

-1146 FKIYSDYDTTTKT
+1146 FKIYSDYDTATKT

-1179 SVLVEG
+1179 SVMVEG

-1210 FDITAG
+1210 FDIIAG
-1216 KKTSSFTNVETGNS
+1216 KTINKFTNVETGNS

-1273 YNPMYTWYFKTDSN
+1273 YNPMYTWYFETDSN
-1287 GEVLYDSDHY
+1287 GEVLYDSNHY

-1320 SGSLWVTEVEAP
+1320 SGSLWVTEVKAP

-1406 NLITRLKSGRDGYTG
+1406 NLIARLTSDRDGYTG

-1439 EIKAPEGYQEND
+1439 EIEAPEGYQRND

-1459 KANDNGQTRIFGE
+1459 KANDDGQTRTFGE
-1472 NGINGLGV
+1472 NGINGIGV

-1490 LRYRVKKVDGDG
+1490 LRYRVKKVDGNG
-1502 HPVEGAVFRVYNAN
+1502 KPVEGVVFKIYDEAGDM
-1516 NNPIAELTTNADGY
+1516 IDQLTTNSNGY
-1530 SDIKGVQQIEGDVDS
+1530 TDINDVQQIEGDIDS

-1562 STKRYTLT
+1562 STKKYTLT
-1570 WNHSTYEALKNRGD
+1570 WNRSAYEALKNRGD

-1593 GDTGIVNLTPTAT
+1593 GDRGIVNLTPTAT
-1606 PTPVIT
+1606 PTPIIT
-1612 QPATPTPSDSPTPT
+1612 QPVTLTS
-1626 PTKKPTPTPSD
+1626 
-1637 KPTPTPTDKPTPTP
+1637 
-1651 SDKPTPTPTDKPT
+1651 
-1664 PTPTDKPTPTP
+1664 
-1675 SDKPTPTPSET
+1675 T

-1706 PTNTPTPT
+1706 PTPVITQPVTLTNTPTPTPT
-1714 STPIPTPTDEP
+1714 STPTPTPTNTPTPTPTNTPTPTPTPTPTDEP
-1725 PTPGNGYVY
+1725 PTPGTGYVY

-1773 DGISNHLQ
+1773 NGISNHLQ

-1797 TNRAVV
+1797 TGRAVV
-1803 DETAIAP
+1803 DETTIAP
-1810 LSDTPD
+1810 LDDAITTDETSDE
-1816 DTAYDV
+1816 TAY
-1822 TDMDDVDSTS
+1822 TDMEDVDTTS

-1838 VANTNNAIS
+1838 VVNTNNAIS

-1860 SSDEVI
+1860 SSDEII
-1866 DDIDE
+1866 DNIDE
-1871 YTGDDEGIANMALN
+1871 YTGDDEDIANMALN

-1912 VTMPQDKDRVI
+1912 VTMPQDKNRVI

-2066 TKYKDDGSPLAG
+2066 TKYKDDNSPLAG

-2135 KTVDGCALL
+2135 KTVDGYALL

-2168 KDLAKEDTNYTQ
+2168 KDLAKEDTNYTK
-2180 KWFFF
+2180 KWYFF
-2185 DCKYEIKNNQVF
+2185 DCEYEIKNNQVF